1 MKKYFVTSAL
11 PYANGDLHLGHLVE
25 YIQTDIWVRFNRLIG
40 NEVVYIC
47 ADDAHGTPIMLKAES
62 EKISPEELIE
72 KTLDRHKNDFD
83 CFFIKFDNFY
93 TTHSKENEQLATSI
107 YMKLVNENL
116 IEKKTIHQFFDD
128 EKLMFLPDRY
138 ITGSCPKCKSSD
150 QYGDSCDKCG
160 ATYSPTDLLNPK
172 SVLSGKTPIKKKT
185 DHFFFKLSDKKCTK
199 FLNKWIYENN
209 RLQEEARNKIKEWLS
224 TDINNSS
231 LIDWDISRDA
241 PYFGF
246 KIPDQTDKY
255 FYVWLDAPIGYLAS
269 TKNWA
274 ENNNISMKD
283 LWDQSSDYE
292 IHHFIG
298 KDIAYFHALFWPA
311 LLKSSNI
318 RLPESINVHGFLTI
332 DGEKMSK
339 SNGTFINA
347 DDFAEKYDGE
357 LLRYYFAD
365 KFNNTIDD
373 LDFNE
378 DEFIQKI
385 NSDIV
390 GKYLNIA
397 SRVSKFIEKNDCNLS
412 VNLDENFINKNSAR
426 INEVIEHYENLNL
439 SKSVKVI
446 MKIADEVNKYIN
458 ENEPWKSSEEK
469 AVEVSTTAINCFRV
483 ISILL
488 SPVLPTI
495 TSRALAVFNE
505 GSNNSFNNI
514 GDYLVDTKI
523 NPYKPLLKR
532 LEKAKI
538 NEEIEMENSNLIN
551 IKDFAKVELRVAKI
565 VKAEGIEEA
574 DKLIKLHL
582 DVGNLGERTVFA
594 GIKSA
599 YSPENLNGRHV
610 VLVANLEPRKMKFG
624 VSEGMV
630 LASSDDEGSIYLV
643 SPDEGAKPG
652 QLVK

>member
-1 MKKYFVTSAL
+1 MKSRKILVTSAL
-11 PYANGDLHLGHLVE
+11 PYANGSIHIGHVLESV
-25 YIQTDIWVRFNRLIG
+25 ITDIWVRYQNING
-40 NEVVYIC
+40 NECLYFC
-47 ADDAHGTPIMLKAES
+47 ADDTHGTPVMLKAKELG
-62 EKISPEELIE
+62 IDPEELIKRTRE
-72 KTLDRHKNDFD
+72 EH
-83 CFFIKFDNFY
+83 IKSYSRFNINFDNFY
-93 TTHSKENEQLATSI
+93 TTHSDENKKYAEDIYQKCKEG
-107 YMKLVNENL
+107 NL
-116 IEKKTIHQFFDD
+116 IFKKEIEQFYDS
-128 EKLMFLPDRY
+128 EEGLFLSDRF
-138 ITGSCPKCKSSD
+138 IKGTCPKCGAED
-150 QYGDSCDKCG
+150 QYGDGCSVCG
-160 ATYSPTDLLNPK
+160 TTYTPDDLLNPV
-172 SVLSGKTPIKKKT
+172 SSLSNSELTKKRTEHVFFDLPQMKDFLENYLKDLTLQDPIKN
-185 DHFFFKLSDKKCTK
+185 KL
-199 FLNKWIYENN
+199 NEWIDDG
-209 RLQEEARNKIKEWLS
+209 LKP
-224 TDINNSS
+224 
-231 LIDWDISRDA
+231 WDISRDK

-246 KIPDQTDKY
+246 EIPGEKDKY

-269 TKNWA
+269 AKNWA
-274 ENNNISMKD
+274 ENNNMDMKD
-283 LWDQSSDYE
+283 LWGESSDYE

-347 DDFAEKYDGE
+347 DDFAENYDGE

-365 KFNNTIDD
+365 KFNNSIDD

-397 SRVSKFIEKNDCNLS
+397 SRVSKFIEKNGNSLS
-412 VNLDENFINKNSAR
+412 ANLDEDFIEKNLSM
-426 INEVIEHYENLNL
+426 IDEVIEHYENLNL
-439 SKSVKVI
+439 SKSVKII
-446 MKIADEVNKYIN
+446 MKMADEVNKYIN

-469 AVEVSTTAINCFRV
+469 AVEVSSTAINCFRV

-488 SPVLPTI
+488 NPVLPTI
-495 TSRALAVFNE
+495 TSKALEVFND
-505 GSNNSFNNI
+505 SATNDFNNI
-514 GDYLVDTKI
+514 KDYLVDTKI

-538 NEEIEMENSNLIN
+538 NEEIEMEDSNLIN

-582 DVGNLGERTVFA
+582 DVGDLGERTVFA

-599 YSPENLNGRHV
+599 YDPESLNGRHV

-630 LASSDDEGSIYLV
+630 LASSNDEGSIYLI

>member
-1 MKKYFVTSAL
+1 MKSRKILVTSAL
-11 PYANGDLHLGHLVE
+11 PYANGSIHIGHVLESV
-25 YIQTDIWVRFNRLIG
+25 ITDIWVRYQNING
-40 NEVVYIC
+40 NECLYFC
-47 ADDAHGTPIMLKAES
+47 ADDTHGTPVMLKAKELG
-62 EKISPEELIE
+62 IDPEELIKRTRE
-72 KTLDRHKNDFD
+72 EH
-83 CFFIKFDNFY
+83 IKSYSRFNINFDNFY
-93 TTHSKENEQLATSI
+93 TTHSDENKKYAEEIYQKCKEG
-107 YMKLVNENL
+107 NL
-116 IEKKTIHQFFDD
+116 IFKKEIEQFYDS
-128 EKLMFLPDRY
+128 EEGLFLSDRF
-138 ITGSCPKCKSSD
+138 IKGTCPKCGAED
-150 QYGDSCDKCG
+150 QYGDGCSVCG
-160 ATYSPTDLLNPK
+160 TTYTPDDLLNPV
-172 SVLSGKTPIKKKT
+172 SSLSNSELTKKRTEHVFFDLPQMKDFLENYLKDLTLQDPIKN
-185 DHFFFKLSDKKCTK
+185 KL
-199 FLNKWIYENN
+199 NEWIEDG
-209 RLQEEARNKIKEWLS
+209 LKP
-224 TDINNSS
+224 
-231 LIDWDISRDA
+231 WDISRDK

-246 KIPDQTDKY
+246 EIPGEKDKY

-269 TKNWA
+269 AKNWA
-274 ENNNISMKD
+274 ENNNMDMKD
-283 LWDQSSDYE
+283 LWGESSDYE

-347 DDFAEKYDGE
+347 DDFAENYDGE

-365 KFNNTIDD
+365 KFNNSIDD

-397 SRVSKFIEKNDCNLS
+397 SRVSKFIEKNGNNLS
-412 VNLDENFINKNSAR
+412 ANLDEDFIEKNLSM
-426 INEVIEHYENLNL
+426 IDEVIEHYENLNL
-439 SKSVKVI
+439 SKSVKII
-446 MKIADEVNKYIN
+446 MKMADEVNKYIN

-469 AVEVSTTAINCFRV
+469 AVEVSSTAINCFRV

-488 SPVLPTI
+488 NPVLPTI
-495 TSRALAVFNE
+495 TSKALEVFND
-505 GSNNSFNNI
+505 SATNDFNNI
-514 GDYLVDTKI
+514 KDYLVDTKI

-538 NEEIEMENSNLIN
+538 NEEIEMEDSNLIN

-582 DVGNLGERTVFA
+582 DVGDLGERTVFA

-599 YSPENLNGRHV
+599 YDPESLNGRHV

-630 LASSDDEGSIYLV
+630 LASSNDEGSIYLI

>member
-1 MKKYFVTSAL
+1 MKSRKILVTSAL
-11 PYANGDLHLGHLVE
+11 PYANGSIHIGHVLESV
-25 YIQTDIWVRFNRLIG
+25 ITDIWVRYQNING
-40 NEVVYIC
+40 NECLYFC
-47 ADDAHGTPIMLKAES
+47 ADDTHGTPVMLKAKELG
-62 EKISPEELIE
+62 IDPEELIKRTRE
-72 KTLDRHKNDFD
+72 EH
-83 CFFIKFDNFY
+83 IKSYSRFNINFDNFY
-93 TTHSKENEQLATSI
+93 TTHSDENKKYAEDIYEKCKEG
-107 YMKLVNENL
+107 NL
-116 IEKKTIHQFFDD
+116 IFKKEIEQFYDS
-128 EKLMFLPDRY
+128 EEGLFLSDRF
-138 ITGSCPKCKSSD
+138 IKGTCPKCGAED
-150 QYGDSCDKCG
+150 QYGDGCSVCG
-160 ATYSPTDLLNPK
+160 TTYTPDDLLNPV
-172 SVLSGKTPIKKKT
+172 SSLSNSELTKKRTEHVFFDLPQMKDFLENYLKDLTLQDPIKN
-185 DHFFFKLSDKKCTK
+185 KL
-199 FLNKWIYENN
+199 NEWIEDG
-209 RLQEEARNKIKEWLS
+209 LKP
-224 TDINNSS
+224 
-231 LIDWDISRDA
+231 WDISRDK

-246 KIPDQTDKY
+246 EIPGEKDKY

-269 TKNWA
+269 AKNWA
-274 ENNNISMKD
+274 ENNNMDMKD
-283 LWDQSSDYE
+283 LWGESSDYE

-347 DDFAEKYDGE
+347 DDFAENYDGE

-365 KFNNTIDD
+365 KFNNSIDD

-397 SRVSKFIEKNDCNLS
+397 SRVSKFIEKNGNNLS
-412 VNLDENFINKNSAR
+412 ANLDVNFIEKNLSM
-426 INEVIEHYENLNL
+426 IDEVIEHYENLNL
-439 SKSVKVI
+439 SKSVKII
-446 MKIADEVNKYIN
+446 MKMADEVNKYIN

-469 AVEVSTTAINCFRV
+469 AVEVSSTAINCFRV

-488 SPVLPTI
+488 NPVLPTI
-495 TSRALAVFNE
+495 TSKALEVFND
-505 GSNNSFNNI
+505 SATNDFNNI
-514 GDYLVDTKI
+514 KDYLVDTKI

-538 NEEIEMENSNLIN
+538 NEEIEMEDSNLIN

-582 DVGNLGERTVFA
+582 DVGDLGERTVFA

-599 YSPENLNGRHV
+599 YDPESLNGRHV

-630 LASSDDEGSIYLV
+630 LASSNDEGSIYLI

>member
-1 MKKYFVTSAL
+1 MKSRKILVTSAL
-11 PYANGDLHLGHLVE
+11 PYANGSIHIGHVLESV
-25 YIQTDIWVRFNRLIG
+25 ITDIWVRYQNLNG
-40 NEVVYIC
+40 NECLYFC
-47 ADDAHGTPIMLKAES
+47 ADDTHGTPVMLKAKELGIES
-62 EKISPEELIE
+62 EELIKRTRE
-72 KTLDRHKNDFD
+72 EHINSYSKFN
-83 CFFIKFDNFY
+83 INFDNFY
-93 TTHSKENEQLATSI
+93 TTHSDENKKYAEDIYQKCKEG
-107 YMKLVNENL
+107 NL
-116 IEKKTIHQFFDD
+116 IFKKEIEQFYDS
-128 EKLMFLPDRY
+128 EEGLFLSDRF
-138 ITGSCPKCKSSD
+138 IKGTCPKCAAED
-150 QYGDSCDKCG
+150 QYGDGCSVCG
-160 ATYSPTDLLNPK
+160 TTYSPDDLVNPV
-172 SVLSGKTPIKKKT
+172 SSLSNSELTKKKT
-185 DHFFFKLSDKKCTK
+185 EHVFFDLPQMKEFLENYLKDLTLQDPIKNKL
-199 FLNKWIYENN
+199 NEWIEDG
-209 RLQEEARNKIKEWLS
+209 LKP
-224 TDINNSS
+224 
-231 LIDWDISRDA
+231 WDISRDK

-246 KIPDQTDKY
+246 EIPGEKDKY

-269 TKNWA
+269 AKNWA
-274 ENNNISMKD
+274 ENNNIDMKD
-283 LWDQSSDYE
+283 LWDENSDYE

-347 DDFAEKYDGE
+347 DDFAENYDGE

-365 KFNNTIDD
+365 KFNNSIDD

-397 SRVSKFIEKNDCNLS
+397 SRVSKFIEKNGNNLS
-412 VNLDENFINKNSAR
+412 ASLDEHFIKKNLAK
-426 INEVIEHYENLNL
+426 IDEVIEHYENLNL
-439 SKSVKVI
+439 SKSVKII
-446 MKIADEVNKYIN
+446 MKMADEVNKYIN

-469 AVEVSTTAINCFRV
+469 AVEVSSTAINCFRV
-483 ISILL
+483 ISLL
-488 SPVLPTI
+488 LNPVLPTI
-495 TSRALAVFNE
+495 TSKALEIFNE
-505 GSNNSFNNI
+505 SSKDDFNNI
-514 GDYLVDTKI
+514 RDYLVDTKI

-538 NEEIEMENSNLIN
+538 NEEIEMEDSNLIN

-582 DVGNLGERTVFA
+582 DVGDLGERTVFA

-599 YSPENLNGRHV
+599 YDPENLNGRHV

-630 LASSDDEGSIYLV
+630 LASSDDEGSIYLI

>member
-1 MKKYFVTSAL
+1 MKSRKILVTSAL
-11 PYANGDLHLGHLVE
+11 PYANGSIHIGHVLESV
-25 YIQTDIWVRFNRLIG
+25 ITDIWVRYQNLNG
-40 NEVVYIC
+40 NECFYFC
-47 ADDAHGTPIMLKAES
+47 ADDTHGTPVMLKAKELG
-62 EKISPEELIE
+62 IDPEELIKRTRE
-72 KTLDRHKNDFD
+72 EH
-83 CFFIKFDNFY
+83 IKSYSRFNINFDNFY
-93 TTHSKENEQLATSI
+93 TTHSDENKKYAEDIYQKCKEG
-107 YMKLVNENL
+107 NL
-116 IEKKTIHQFFDD
+116 IFKKEIEQFYDSD
-128 EKLMFLPDRY
+128 EGLFLSDRF
-138 ITGSCPKCKSSD
+138 IKGTCPKCGSED
-150 QYGDSCDKCG
+150 QYGDGCSVCG
-160 ATYSPTDLLNPK
+160 TTYTPDDLLNPV
-172 SVLSGKTPIKKKT
+172 SSLSNSELTKKKT
-185 DHFFFKLSDKKCTK
+185 EHVFFDLPKMKNFLENYLKDLTLQDPIKNKL
-199 FLNKWIYENN
+199 NEWIEDG
-209 RLQEEARNKIKEWLS
+209 LKP
-224 TDINNSS
+224 
-231 LIDWDISRDA
+231 WDISRDK

-246 KIPDQTDKY
+246 EIPGEKDKY

-269 TKNWA
+269 AKNWA
-274 ENNNISMKD
+274 ENNDMDMKD
-283 LWDQSSDYE
+283 LWGESSDYE

-332 DGEKMSK
+332 DGKKMSK

-347 DDFAEKYDGE
+347 DDFAENYDGE

-365 KFNNTIDD
+365 KFNNSIDD

-397 SRVSKFIEKNDCNLS
+397 SRVSKFIEKNDNNLS
-412 VNLDENFINKNSAR
+412 VNLDEDFIEKNLSM
-426 INEVIEHYENLNL
+426 IDEVIEHYEDLNL
-439 SKSVKVI
+439 SKSIKII
-446 MKIADEVNKYIN
+446 MKMADEVNKYIN

-469 AVEVSTTAINCFRV
+469 AVEVSSTAINCFRV

-488 SPVLPTI
+488 NPVLPTI
-495 TSRALAVFNE
+495 TSKALEVFND
-505 GSNNSFNNI
+505 SSTNDFNNI
-514 GDYLVDTKI
+514 KDYLVDTKI

-565 VKAEGIEEA
+565 VKAESIEEA

-582 DVGNLGERTVFA
+582 DVGDLGERTVFA

-599 YSPENLNGRHV
+599 YDAESLNGRHV

-630 LASSDDEGSIYLV
+630 LASSNDEGSIYLI

>member
-1 MKKYFVTSAL
+1 MKSRKILVTSAL
-11 PYANGDLHLGHLVE
+11 PYANGSIHIGHVLESV
-25 YIQTDIWVRFNRLIG
+25 ITDIWVRYQNING
-40 NEVVYIC
+40 NECLYFC
-47 ADDAHGTPIMLKAES
+47 ADDTHGTPVMLKAKELG
-62 EKISPEELIE
+62 IDPEELIKRTRE
-72 KTLDRHKNDFD
+72 EH
-83 CFFIKFDNFY
+83 IKSYSRFNINFDNFY
-93 TTHSKENEQLATSI
+93 TTHSDENKKYAEDIYQKCKEG
-107 YMKLVNENL
+107 NL
-116 IEKKTIHQFFDD
+116 IFKKEIEQFYDS
-128 EKLMFLPDRY
+128 EEGLFLSDRF
-138 ITGSCPKCKSSD
+138 IKGTCPKCGAED
-150 QYGDSCDKCG
+150 QYGDGCSVCG
-160 ATYSPTDLLNPK
+160 TTYSPDDLRNPV
-172 SVLSGKTPIKKKT
+172 SSLSNSELTKKRTEHVFFDLPQMKDFLENYLKDLTLQDPIKN
-185 DHFFFKLSDKKCTK
+185 KL
-199 FLNKWIYENN
+199 NEWIEDG
-209 RLQEEARNKIKEWLS
+209 LKP
-224 TDINNSS
+224 
-231 LIDWDISRDA
+231 WDISRDK

-246 KIPDQTDKY
+246 EIPGEKDKY

-269 TKNWA
+269 AKNWA
-274 ENNNISMKD
+274 ENNNMDMKD
-283 LWDQSSDYE
+283 LWGESSDYE

-347 DDFAEKYDGE
+347 DDFAENYDGE

-365 KFNNTIDD
+365 KFNNSIDD

-397 SRVSKFIEKNDCNLS
+397 SRVSKFIEKNGNSLS
-412 VNLDENFINKNSAR
+412 ANLDEDFIEKNLSM
-426 INEVIEHYENLNL
+426 IDEVIEHYENLNL
-439 SKSVKVI
+439 SKSVKII
-446 MKIADEVNKYIN
+446 MKMADEVNKYIN

-469 AVEVSTTAINCFRV
+469 AVEVSSTAINCFRV

-488 SPVLPTI
+488 NPVLPTI
-495 TSRALAVFNE
+495 TSKALEVFND
-505 GSNNSFNNI
+505 SATNDFNNI
-514 GDYLVDTKI
+514 KDYLVDTKI

-538 NEEIEMENSNLIN
+538 NEEIEMEDSNLIN

-582 DVGNLGERTVFA
+582 DVGDLGERTVFA

-599 YSPENLNGRHV
+599 YDPESLNGRHV

-630 LASSDDEGSIYLV
+630 LASSNDEGSIYLI

>member
-1 MKKYFVTSAL
+1 MKSRKILVTSAL
-11 PYANGDLHLGHLVE
+11 PYANGSIHIGHVLESV
-25 YIQTDIWVRFNRLIG
+25 ITDIWVRYQNLNG
-40 NEVVYIC
+40 NECLYFC
-47 ADDAHGTPIMLKAES
+47 ADDTHGTPVMLKAKELGI
-62 EKISPEELIE
+62 EADELIKRTRE
-72 KTLDRHKNDFD
+72 EH
-83 CFFIKFDNFY
+83 IKSYSKFNINFDNFY
-93 TTHSKENEQLATSI
+93 TTHSAENKKYAEDIYQKCKEG
-107 YMKLVNENL
+107 NL
-116 IEKKTIHQFFDD
+116 IFKKEIEQFYDS
-128 EKLMFLPDRY
+128 EEGLFLSDRF
-138 ITGSCPKCKSSD
+138 IKGTCPKCGAED
-150 QYGDSCDKCG
+150 QYGDGCSVCG
-160 ATYSPTDLLNPK
+160 TTHTPDDLLNPV
-172 SVLSGKTPIKKKT
+172 SSLSNSELTKKKT
-185 DHFFFKLSDKKCTK
+185 EHVFFDLPQMKDFLENYLKDLTLQDPIKNKLYE
-199 FLNKWIYENN
+199 WIEDG
-209 RLQEEARNKIKEWLS
+209 LKP
-224 TDINNSS
+224 
-231 LIDWDISRDA
+231 WDISRDK

-246 KIPDQTDKY
+246 EIPGEKDKY

-269 TKNWA
+269 AKNWA
-274 ENNNISMKD
+274 ENNSMDMKD
-283 LWDQSSDYE
+283 LWDESSDYE

-397 SRVSKFIEKNDCNLS
+397 SRVSKFIENNGNNLS
-412 VNLDENFINKNSAR
+412 EKLDKDFIEKNLAKID
-426 INEVIEHYENLNL
+426 EVIEHYENLNL
-439 SKSVKVI
+439 SKSVKII
-446 MKIADEVNKYIN
+446 MKMADEVNKYIN
-458 ENEPWKSSEEK
+458 DNEPWKSSKEK
-469 AVEVSTTAINCFRV
+469 AVEVSSTAINCFRV

-488 SPVLPTI
+488 NPVLPTI
-495 TSRALAVFNE
+495 TSKALEIFND
-505 GSNNSFNNI
+505 SSANDFNNI
-514 GDYLVDTKI
+514 QGYLVDTKI
-523 NPYKPLLKR
+523 NAYKPLLKR

-538 NEEIEMENSNLIN
+538 SEEIEMEDSNLIN

-565 VKAEGIEEA
+565 VKAEGIEDA

-582 DVGNLGERTVFA
+582 DVGDLGERTVFA

-599 YSPENLNGRHV
+599 YDPENLNGRYV

-630 LASSDDEGSIYLV
+630 LASSNDEGSIYLI
-643 SPDEGAKPG
+643 SPDKGAQPG

>member
-1 MKKYFVTSAL
+1 MKSRKILVTSAL
-11 PYANGDLHLGHLVE
+11 PYANGSIHIGHVLESV
-25 YIQTDIWVRFNRLIG
+25 ITDIWVRYQNING
-40 NEVVYIC
+40 NECLYFC
-47 ADDAHGTPIMLKAES
+47 ADDTHGTPVMLKAKELG
-62 EKISPEELIE
+62 IDPEELIKRTRE
-72 KTLDRHKNDFD
+72 EH
-83 CFFIKFDNFY
+83 IKSYSRFNINFDNFY
-93 TTHSKENEQLATSI
+93 TTHSDENKKYAEEIYEKCKEG
-107 YMKLVNENL
+107 NL
-116 IEKKTIHQFFDD
+116 IFKKEIEQFYDS
-128 EKLMFLPDRY
+128 EEGLFLSDRF
-138 ITGSCPKCKSSD
+138 IKGTCPKCGAED
-150 QYGDSCDKCG
+150 QYGDGCSVCG
-160 ATYSPTDLLNPK
+160 TTYTPDDLLNPV
-172 SVLSGKTPIKKKT
+172 SSLSNSELTKKRTEHVFFDLPQMKDFLENYLKDLTLQDPIKN
-185 DHFFFKLSDKKCTK
+185 KL
-199 FLNKWIYENN
+199 NEWIEDG
-209 RLQEEARNKIKEWLS
+209 LKP
-224 TDINNSS
+224 
-231 LIDWDISRDA
+231 WDISRDK

-246 KIPDQTDKY
+246 EIPGEKDKY

-269 TKNWA
+269 AKNWA
-274 ENNNISMKD
+274 ENNNMDMKD
-283 LWDQSSDYE
+283 LWGESSDYE

-347 DDFAEKYDGE
+347 DDFAENYDGE

-365 KFNNTIDD
+365 KFNNSIDD

-397 SRVSKFIEKNDCNLS
+397 SRVSKFIEKNGNNLS
-412 VNLDENFINKNSAR
+412 ANLDVDFIEKNLSM
-426 INEVIEHYENLNL
+426 IDEVIEHYENLNL
-439 SKSVKVI
+439 SKSVKII
-446 MKIADEVNKYIN
+446 MKMADEVNKYIN

-469 AVEVSTTAINCFRV
+469 AVEVSSTAINCFRV

-488 SPVLPTI
+488 NPVLPTI
-495 TSRALAVFNE
+495 TSKALEVFND
-505 GSNNSFNNI
+505 SATNDFNNI
-514 GDYLVDTKI
+514 KDYLVDTKI

-538 NEEIEMENSNLIN
+538 NEEIEMEDSNLIN
-551 IKDFAKVELRVAKI
+551 IKDFAKVELRIAKI

-582 DVGNLGERTVFA
+582 DVGDLGERTVFA

-599 YSPENLNGRHV
+599 YDPESLNGRHV

-630 LASSDDEGSIYLV
+630 LASSNDEGSIYLI

>member
-1 MKKYFVTSAL
+1 MKSRKILVTSAL
-11 PYANGDLHLGHLVE
+11 PYANGSIHIGHVLESV
-25 YIQTDIWVRFNRLIG
+25 ITDIWVRYKNING
-40 NEVVYIC
+40 NECLYFC
-47 ADDAHGTPIMLKAES
+47 ADDTHGTPVMLKAKELG
-62 EKISPEELIE
+62 IDPEELIKRTRE
-72 KTLDRHKNDFD
+72 EH
-83 CFFIKFDNFY
+83 IKSYSRFNIDFDNFY
-93 TTHSKENEQLATSI
+93 TTHSDENKKYAEDIYQKCKEG
-107 YMKLVNENL
+107 NL
-116 IEKKTIHQFFDD
+116 IFKKEIEQFYDS
-128 EKLMFLPDRY
+128 EEGLFLSDRF
-138 ITGSCPKCKSSD
+138 IKGTCPKCSAED
-150 QYGDSCDKCG
+150 QYGDGCSVCG
-160 ATYSPTDLLNPK
+160 TTYTPDDLLSPV
-172 SVLSGKTPIKKKT
+172 SSLSNSELTKKKT
-185 DHFFFKLSDKKCTK
+185 EHVFFDLPQMKDFLENYLKDLTLQDPIKNKL
-199 FLNKWIYENN
+199 NEWIEDG
-209 RLQEEARNKIKEWLS
+209 LKP
-224 TDINNSS
+224 
-231 LIDWDISRDA
+231 WDISRDK

-246 KIPDQTDKY
+246 EIPGEKDKY

-269 TKNWA
+269 AKNWA
-274 ENNNISMKD
+274 ENNNMDMKD
-283 LWDQSSDYE
+283 LWGESSDYE

-347 DDFAEKYDGE
+347 DDFAENYDGE

-365 KFNNTIDD
+365 KFNNSIDD

-397 SRVSKFIEKNDCNLS
+397 SRVSKFIEKNGNNLS
-412 VNLDENFINKNSAR
+412 ANLDVDFIEKNLSM
-426 INEVIEHYENLNL
+426 IDEVIEHYENLNL
-439 SKSVKVI
+439 SKSVKII
-446 MKIADEVNKYIN
+446 MKMADEVNKYIN

-469 AVEVSTTAINCFRV
+469 ATKVSSTAINCFRV

-488 SPVLPTI
+488 NPVLPTI
-495 TSRALAVFNE
+495 TSKALEVFND
-505 GSNNSFNNI
+505 SATNDFINI
-514 GDYLVDTKI
+514 KDYLVNTKI
-523 NPYKPLLKR
+523 NSYKPLLKR

-538 NEEIEMENSNLIN
+538 NEEIEMEDSNLIN

-582 DVGNLGERTVFA
+582 DVGDLGERTVFA

-599 YSPENLNGRHV
+599 YDPESLNGRHV

-630 LASSDDEGSIYLV
+630 LASSNDEGSIYLI
-643 SPDEGAKPG
+643 SPDDGAKPG

>member
-1 MKKYFVTSAL
+1 MKSRKILVTSAL
-11 PYANGDLHLGHLVE
+11 PYANGSIHIGHVLESV
-25 YIQTDIWVRFNRLIG
+25 ITDIWVRYQNING
-40 NEVVYIC
+40 NECLYFC
-47 ADDAHGTPIMLKAES
+47 ADDTHGTPVMLKAKELG
-62 EKISPEELIE
+62 IDPEELIKRTRE
-72 KTLDRHKNDFD
+72 EH
-83 CFFIKFDNFY
+83 IKSYSRFNINFDNFY
-93 TTHSKENEQLATSI
+93 TTHS
-107 YMKLVNENL
+107 NENKKYAEDIYQKCKEGNL
-116 IEKKTIHQFFDD
+116 IFKKEIEQFYDS
-128 EKLMFLPDRY
+128 EEGLFLSDRF
-138 ITGSCPKCKSSD
+138 IKGTCPKCGAED
-150 QYGDSCDKCG
+150 QYGDGCSVCG
-160 ATYSPTDLLNPK
+160 TTYTPDDLLNPV
-172 SVLSGKTPIKKKT
+172 SSLSNSELTKKRTEHVFFDLPQMKDFLENYLKNLTLQDPIKN
-185 DHFFFKLSDKKCTK
+185 KL
-199 FLNKWIYENN
+199 NEWIEDG
-209 RLQEEARNKIKEWLS
+209 LKP
-224 TDINNSS
+224 
-231 LIDWDISRDA
+231 WDISRDK

-246 KIPDQTDKY
+246 EIPGEKDKY

-269 TKNWA
+269 AKNWA
-274 ENNNISMKD
+274 ENNSMDMND
-283 LWDQSSDYE
+283 LWGESSDYE

-347 DDFAEKYDGE
+347 DDFAENYDGE

-365 KFNNTIDD
+365 KFNNSIDD

-397 SRVSKFIEKNDCNLS
+397 SRVSKFIEKNGNNLS
-412 VNLDENFINKNSAR
+412 ANLDVDFIEKNLSM
-426 INEVIEHYENLNL
+426 IDEVIEHYENLNL
-439 SKSVKVI
+439 SKSVKII
-446 MKIADEVNKYIN
+446 MKMADEVNKYIN

-469 AVEVSTTAINCFRV
+469 AVEVSSTAINCFRV

-488 SPVLPTI
+488 NPVLPTI
-495 TSRALAVFNE
+495 TSKALEVFND
-505 GSNNSFNNI
+505 SATNDFNNI
-514 GDYLVDTKI
+514 KDYLVNTKI

-538 NEEIEMENSNLIN
+538 NEEIEMEDSNLIN

-582 DVGNLGERTVFA
+582 DVGDLGERTVFA

-599 YSPENLNGRHV
+599 YDPESLNGRHV

-630 LASSDDEGSIYLV
+630 LASSNDEGSIYLI

>member
-1 MKKYFVTSAL
+1 MKSRKILVTSAL
-11 PYANGDLHLGHLVE
+11 PYANGSIHIGHVLESV
-25 YIQTDIWVRFNRLIG
+25 ITDIWVRYQNING
-40 NEVVYIC
+40 NECLYFC
-47 ADDAHGTPIMLKAES
+47 ADDTHGTPVMLKAKELG
-62 EKISPEELIE
+62 IDPEELIKRTRE
-72 KTLDRHKNDFD
+72 EH
-83 CFFIKFDNFY
+83 IKSYSRFNINFDNFY
-93 TTHSKENEQLATSI
+93 TTHSDENKKYAEDIYQKCKEG
-107 YMKLVNENL
+107 NL
-116 IEKKTIHQFFDD
+116 IFKKEIEQFYDS
-128 EKLMFLPDRY
+128 EEGLFLSDRF
-138 ITGSCPKCKSSD
+138 IKGTCPKCGAED
-150 QYGDSCDKCG
+150 QYGDGCSVCG
-160 ATYSPTDLLNPK
+160 MTYTPDDLLNPV
-172 SVLSGKTPIKKKT
+172 SSLSNSELTKKRTEHVFFDLPQMKDFLENYLKDLTLQDPIKN
-185 DHFFFKLSDKKCTK
+185 KL
-199 FLNKWIYENN
+199 NEWIEDG
-209 RLQEEARNKIKEWLS
+209 LKP
-224 TDINNSS
+224 
-231 LIDWDISRDA
+231 WDISRDK

-246 KIPDQTDKY
+246 EIPGEKDKY

-269 TKNWA
+269 AKNWA
-274 ENNNISMKD
+274 ENNNMDMKD
-283 LWDQSSDYE
+283 LWGESSDYE

-347 DDFAEKYDGE
+347 DDFAENYDGE

-365 KFNNTIDD
+365 KFNNSIDD

-397 SRVSKFIEKNDCNLS
+397 SRVSKFIEKNGNNLS
-412 VNLDENFINKNSAR
+412 ANLDVDFIEKNLSM
-426 INEVIEHYENLNL
+426 IDEVIEHYENLNL
-439 SKSVKVI
+439 SKSVKII
-446 MKIADEVNKYIN
+446 MKMADEVNKYIN

-469 AVEVSTTAINCFRV
+469 AVEVSSTAINCFRV

-488 SPVLPTI
+488 NPVLPTI
-495 TSRALAVFNE
+495 TSKALEVFND
-505 GSNNSFNNI
+505 SATNDFNNI
-514 GDYLVDTKI
+514 KDYLVDTKI

-538 NEEIEMENSNLIN
+538 NEEIEMEDSNLIN

-582 DVGNLGERTVFA
+582 DVGDLGERTVFA

-599 YSPENLNGRHV
+599 YDPESLNGRHV

-630 LASSDDEGSIYLV
+630 LASSNDEGSIYLI

>member
-1 MKKYFVTSAL
+1 MKSRKILVTSAL
-11 PYANGDLHLGHLVE
+11 PYANGSIHIGHVLESV
-25 YIQTDIWVRFNRLIG
+25 ITDIWVRYQNING
-40 NEVVYIC
+40 NECLYFC
-47 ADDAHGTPIMLKAES
+47 ADDTHGTPVMLKAKELG
-62 EKISPEELIE
+62 IDPEELIKRTRE
-72 KTLDRHKNDFD
+72 EH
-83 CFFIKFDNFY
+83 IKSYSRFNINFDNFY
-93 TTHSKENEQLATSI
+93 TTHSDENKKYAEDIYQKCKEG
-107 YMKLVNENL
+107 NL
-116 IEKKTIHQFFDD
+116 IFKKEIEQFYDS
-128 EKLMFLPDRY
+128 EEGLFLSDRF
-138 ITGSCPKCKSSD
+138 IKGTCPKCGAED
-150 QYGDSCDKCG
+150 QYGDGCSVCG
-160 ATYSPTDLLNPK
+160 TTYTPDDLLNPV
-172 SVLSGKTPIKKKT
+172 SSLSNSELTKKRTEHVFFDLPQMKDFLENYLKDLTLQDPIKN
-185 DHFFFKLSDKKCTK
+185 KL
-199 FLNKWIYENN
+199 NEWIEDG
-209 RLQEEARNKIKEWLS
+209 LKP
-224 TDINNSS
+224 
-231 LIDWDISRDA
+231 WDISRDK

-246 KIPDQTDKY
+246 EIPGEKDKY

-269 TKNWA
+269 AKNWA
-274 ENNNISMKD
+274 ENNNMDMKD
-283 LWDQSSDYE
+283 LWGESSDYE

-347 DDFAEKYDGE
+347 DDFAENYDGE

-365 KFNNTIDD
+365 KFNNSIDD

-397 SRVSKFIEKNDCNLS
+397 SRVSKFIEKNGNNLS
-412 VNLDENFINKNSAR
+412 ANLDVDFIEKNLSM
-426 INEVIEHYENLNL
+426 IDEVIEHYENLNL
-439 SKSVKVI
+439 SKSVKII
-446 MKIADEVNKYIN
+446 MKMADEVNKYIN

-469 AVEVSTTAINCFRV
+469 AVEVSSTAINCFRV

-488 SPVLPTI
+488 NPVLPTI
-495 TSRALAVFNE
+495 TSKALKVFNDSATNDFE
-505 GSNNSFNNI
+505 NMN
-514 GDYLVDTKI
+514 DYLVDTKI

-538 NEEIEMENSNLIN
+538 NEEIEMEDSNLIN
-551 IKDFAKVELRVAKI
+551 IKDFAKVELRIAKI
-565 VKAEGIEEA
+565 VKAEAIEEA

-582 DVGNLGERTVFA
+582 DVGDLGERTVFA

-599 YSPENLNGRHV
+599 YDPESLNGRHV

-630 LASSDDEGSIYLV
+630 LASSNDEGSIYLI

>member
-1 MKKYFVTSAL
+1 MKSRKILVTSAL
-11 PYANGDLHLGHLVE
+11 PYANGSIHIGHVLESV
-25 YIQTDIWVRFNRLIG
+25 ITDIWVRYQNING
-40 NEVVYIC
+40 NECLYFC
-47 ADDAHGTPIMLKAES
+47 ADDTHGTPVMLKAKELG
-62 EKISPEELIE
+62 IDPEELIKRTRE
-72 KTLDRHKNDFD
+72 EH
-83 CFFIKFDNFY
+83 IKSYSRFNINFDNFY
-93 TTHSKENEQLATSI
+93 TTHSDENKKYAEDIYQKCKEG
-107 YMKLVNENL
+107 NL
-116 IEKKTIHQFFDD
+116 IFKKEIEQFYDS
-128 EKLMFLPDRY
+128 EEGLFLSDRF
-138 ITGSCPKCKSSD
+138 IKGTCPKCGAED
-150 QYGDSCDKCG
+150 QYGDGCSVCG
-160 ATYSPTDLLNPK
+160 TTYTPDDLLNPV
-172 SVLSGKTPIKKKT
+172 SSLSNSELTKKKT
-185 DHFFFKLSDKKCTK
+185 EHIFFDLPQMKDFLENYLKDITLQDPIKNKL
-199 FLNKWIYENN
+199 NEWIEDG
-209 RLQEEARNKIKEWLS
+209 LEP
-224 TDINNSS
+224 
-231 LIDWDISRDA
+231 WDISRDK

-246 KIPDQTDKY
+246 EIPGEKDKY

-269 TKNWA
+269 AKNWA
-274 ENNNISMKD
+274 ENNNMDMKD
-283 LWDQSSDYE
+283 LWGESSDYE

-347 DDFAEKYDGE
+347 DDFAENYDGE

-365 KFNNTIDD
+365 KFNNSIDD

-397 SRVSKFIEKNDCNLS
+397 SRVSKFIEKNGNSLS
-412 VNLDENFINKNSAR
+412 ANLDEDFVEKNLSM
-426 INEVIEHYENLNL
+426 IDEVIEHYEDLNL
-439 SKSVKVI
+439 SKSVKII
-446 MKIADEVNKYIN
+446 MKMADEVNKYIN

-469 AVEVSTTAINCFRV
+469 AVEVSSTAINCFRV

-488 SPVLPTI
+488 NPVLPTI
-495 TSRALAVFNE
+495 TSKALEVFND
-505 GSNNSFNNI
+505 SATNDFNNI
-514 GDYLVDTKI
+514 KDYLVDTKI

-538 NEEIEMENSNLIN
+538 NEEIEMEDSNLIN

-582 DVGNLGERTVFA
+582 DVGDLGERTVFA

-599 YSPENLNGRHV
+599 YDPESLNGRYV

-630 LASSDDEGSIYLV
+630 LASSNDEGSIYLI

>member
-1 MKKYFVTSAL
+1 MKSRKILVTSAL
-11 PYANGDLHLGHLVE
+11 PYANGSIHIGHVLESV
-25 YIQTDIWVRFNRLIG
+25 ITDIWVRYQNING
-40 NEVVYIC
+40 NECLYFC
-47 ADDAHGTPIMLKAES
+47 ADDTHGTPVMLKAKELG
-62 EKISPEELIE
+62 IDPEELIKRTRE
-72 KTLDRHKNDFD
+72 EH
-83 CFFIKFDNFY
+83 IKSYSRFNINFDNFY
-93 TTHSKENEQLATSI
+93 TTHSDENKKYAEDIYQKCKEG
-107 YMKLVNENL
+107 NL
-116 IEKKTIHQFFDD
+116 IFKKEIEQFYDS
-128 EKLMFLPDRY
+128 EEGLFLSDRF
-138 ITGSCPKCKSSD
+138 IKGTCPKCGAED
-150 QYGDSCDKCG
+150 QYGDGCSVCG
-160 ATYSPTDLLNPK
+160 TTYTPDDLLNPV
-172 SVLSGKTPIKKKT
+172 SSLSNSELTKKRTEHVFFDLPQMKDFLENYLKDLTLQDPIKN
-185 DHFFFKLSDKKCTK
+185 KL
-199 FLNKWIYENN
+199 NEWIEDG
-209 RLQEEARNKIKEWLS
+209 LKP
-224 TDINNSS
+224 
-231 LIDWDISRDA
+231 WDISRDK

-246 KIPDQTDKY
+246 EIPGEKDKY

-269 TKNWA
+269 AKNWA
-274 ENNNISMKD
+274 ENNNMDMKD
-283 LWDQSSDYE
+283 LWGESSDYE

-347 DDFAEKYDGE
+347 DDFAENYDGE

-365 KFNNTIDD
+365 KFNNSIDD

-397 SRVSKFIEKNDCNLS
+397 SRVSKFIEKNGNNLS
-412 VNLDENFINKNSAR
+412 ANLDVDFIEKNLSM
-426 INEVIEHYENLNL
+426 IDEVIEHYENLNL
-439 SKSVKVI
+439 SKSVKII
-446 MKIADEVNKYIN
+446 MKMADEVNKYIN

-469 AVEVSTTAINCFRV
+469 AVEVSSTAINCFRV

-488 SPVLPTI
+488 NPVLPTI
-495 TSRALAVFNE
+495 TSKALEVFND
-505 GSNNSFNNI
+505 SARNDFNNI
-514 GDYLVDTKI
+514 KDYLVNTKI

-538 NEEIEMENSNLIN
+538 NEEIEMEDSNLIN

-582 DVGNLGERTVFA
+582 DVGDLGERTVFA

-599 YSPENLNGRHV
+599 YDPESLNGRHV

-630 LASSDDEGSIYLV
+630 LASSNDEGSIYLI

>member
-1 MKKYFVTSAL
+1 MKSRKILVTSAL
-11 PYANGDLHLGHLVE
+11 PYANGSIHIGHVLESV
-25 YIQTDIWVRFNRLIG
+25 ITDIWVRYQNLNG
-40 NEVVYIC
+40 NECLYFC
-47 ADDAHGTPIMLKAES
+47 ADDTHGTPVMLKAKELG
-62 EKISPEELIE
+62 IDPEELIKRTRE
-72 KTLDRHKNDFD
+72 EH
-83 CFFIKFDNFY
+83 IKSYSRFNINFDNFY
-93 TTHSKENEQLATSI
+93 TTHSDENKKYAEDIYQKCKEG
-107 YMKLVNENL
+107 NL
-116 IEKKTIHQFFDD
+116 IFKKEIEQFYDS
-128 EKLMFLPDRY
+128 EEGLFLSDRF
-138 ITGSCPKCKSSD
+138 IKGTCPKCGAED
-150 QYGDSCDKCG
+150 QYGDGCSVCG
-160 ATYSPTDLLNPK
+160 TTYTPDDLLNPV
-172 SVLSGKTPIKKKT
+172 SSLSNSELTKKKT
-185 DHFFFKLSDKKCTK
+185 EHVFFDLPQMKDFLENYLKDLTLQDPIKNKL
-199 FLNKWIYENN
+199 NEWIDDG
-209 RLQEEARNKIKEWLS
+209 LKP
-224 TDINNSS
+224 
-231 LIDWDISRDA
+231 WDISRDK

-246 KIPDQTDKY
+246 EIPGEKDKY

-269 TKNWA
+269 AKNWA
-274 ENNNISMKD
+274 ENNNMDMKD
-283 LWDQSSDYE
+283 LWGESSDYE

-332 DGEKMSK
+332 GGEKMSK

-347 DDFAEKYDGE
+347 DDFAENYDGE

-365 KFNNTIDD
+365 KFNNSIDD

-397 SRVSKFIEKNDCNLS
+397 SRVSKFIEKNGNNLS
-412 VNLDENFINKNSAR
+412 ANLDVDFIEKNLSM
-426 INEVIEHYENLNL
+426 IDEVIEHYENLNL
-439 SKSVKVI
+439 SKSVKII
-446 MKIADEVNKYIN
+446 MKMADEVNKYIN

-469 AVEVSTTAINCFRV
+469 AVEVSSTAINCFRV

-488 SPVLPTI
+488 NPVLPTI
-495 TSRALAVFNE
+495 TSKALEVFND
-505 GSNNSFNNI
+505 SATNDFNNI
-514 GDYLVDTKI
+514 KDYLVDTKI

-538 NEEIEMENSNLIN
+538 NEEIEMEDSNLIN

-582 DVGNLGERTVFA
+582 DVGDLGERTVFA

-599 YSPENLNGRHV
+599 YDPESLNGRHV

-630 LASSDDEGSIYLV
+630 LASSNDEESIYLI

>member
-1 MKKYFVTSAL
+1 MKSRKILVTSAL
-11 PYANGDLHLGHLVE
+11 PYANGSIHIGHVLESV
-25 YIQTDIWVRFNRLIG
+25 ITDIWVRYQNLNG
-40 NEVVYIC
+40 NECLYFC
-47 ADDAHGTPIMLKAES
+47 ADDTHGTPVMLKAKELGIES
-62 EKISPEELIE
+62 EELIKRTRE
-72 KTLDRHKNDFD
+72 EHINSYSKFN
-83 CFFIKFDNFY
+83 INFDNFY
-93 TTHSKENEQLATSI
+93 TTHSDENKKYAEDIYQKCKEG
-107 YMKLVNENL
+107 NL
-116 IEKKTIHQFFDD
+116 IFKKEIEQFYDS
-128 EKLMFLPDRY
+128 EEGLFLSDRF
-138 ITGSCPKCKSSD
+138 IKGTCPKCAAED
-150 QYGDSCDKCG
+150 QYGDGCSVCG
-160 ATYSPTDLLNPK
+160 TTYSPDDLVNPV
-172 SVLSGKTPIKKKT
+172 SSLSNSELTKKKT
-185 DHFFFKLSDKKCTK
+185 EHVFFDLPQMKEFLENYLKDLTLQDPIKNKL
-199 FLNKWIYENN
+199 NEWIEDG
-209 RLQEEARNKIKEWLS
+209 LKP
-224 TDINNSS
+224 
-231 LIDWDISRDA
+231 WDISRDK

-246 KIPDQTDKY
+246 EIPGEKDKY

-269 TKNWA
+269 AKNWA
-274 ENNNISMKD
+274 ENNNIDMKD
-283 LWDQSSDYE
+283 LWDENSDYE

-347 DDFAEKYDGE
+347 DDFAENYDGE

-365 KFNNTIDD
+365 KFNNSIDD

-397 SRVSKFIEKNDCNLS
+397 SRVSKFIEKNGNNLS
-412 VNLDENFINKNSAR
+412 ASLDEHFIKKNLAK
-426 INEVIEHYENLNL
+426 IDEVIEHYENLNL
-439 SKSVKVI
+439 SKSVKII
-446 MKIADEVNKYIN
+446 MKMADEVNKYIN

-469 AVEVSTTAINCFRV
+469 AVEVSSTAINCFRV

-488 SPVLPTI
+488 NPVLPTI
-495 TSRALAVFNE
+495 TSKALEIFNE
-505 GSNNSFNNI
+505 SSKNDFNNI
-514 GDYLVDTKI
+514 KDYLVDTKI

-538 NEEIEMENSNLIN
+538 NEEIEMEDSNLIN

-582 DVGNLGERTVFA
+582 DVGDLGERTVFA

-599 YSPENLNGRHV
+599 YDPENLNGRHV

-630 LASSDDEGSIYLV
+630 LASSDDEGSIYLI

>member
-1 MKKYFVTSAL
+1 MKSRKILVTSAL
-11 PYANGDLHLGHLVE
+11 PYANGSIHIGHVLESV
-25 YIQTDIWVRFNRLIG
+25 ITDIWVRYQNING
-40 NEVVYIC
+40 NECLYFC
-47 ADDAHGTPIMLKAES
+47 ADDTHGTPVMLKAKELG
-62 EKISPEELIE
+62 IDPEELIKRTRE
-72 KTLDRHKNDFD
+72 EH
-83 CFFIKFDNFY
+83 IKSYSRFNINFDNFY
-93 TTHSKENEQLATSI
+93 TTHSDENKKYAEDIYQKCKEG
-107 YMKLVNENL
+107 NL
-116 IEKKTIHQFFDD
+116 IFKKEIEQFYDS
-128 EKLMFLPDRY
+128 EEGLFLSDRF
-138 ITGSCPKCKSSD
+138 IKGTCPKCGAED
-150 QYGDSCDKCG
+150 QYGDGCSVCG
-160 ATYSPTDLLNPK
+160 TTYTPDDLLNPV
-172 SVLSGKTPIKKKT
+172 SSLSNSELTKKRTEHVFFDLPQMKDFLENYLKDLTLQDPIKN
-185 DHFFFKLSDKKCTK
+185 KL
-199 FLNKWIYENN
+199 NEWIEDG
-209 RLQEEARNKIKEWLS
+209 LKP
-224 TDINNSS
+224 
-231 LIDWDISRDA
+231 WDISRDK

-246 KIPDQTDKY
+246 EIPGEKDKY

-269 TKNWA
+269 AKNWA
-274 ENNNISMKD
+274 ENNNMDMKD
-283 LWDQSSDYE
+283 LWGESSDYE

-347 DDFAEKYDGE
+347 DDFAENYDGE

-365 KFNNTIDD
+365 KFNNSIDD

-397 SRVSKFIEKNDCNLS
+397 SRVSKFIEKNGNNLS
-412 VNLDENFINKNSAR
+412 ANLDVDFIEKNLSM
-426 INEVIEHYENLNL
+426 IDEVIEHYENLNL
-439 SKSVKVI
+439 SKSVKII
-446 MKIADEVNKYIN
+446 MKMADEVNKYIN

-469 AVEVSTTAINCFRV
+469 AVEVSSTAINCFRV

-488 SPVLPTI
+488 NPVLPTI
-495 TSRALAVFNE
+495 TSKALEVFND
-505 GSNNSFNNI
+505 SATNDFNNI
-514 GDYLVDTKI
+514 KDYLVDTKI

-538 NEEIEMENSNLIN
+538 NEEIEMENSDLIN

-582 DVGNLGERTVFA
+582 DVGDLGERTVFA

-599 YSPENLNGRHV
+599 YDPESLNGRHV

-630 LASSDDEGSIYLV
+630 LASSNDEGSIYLI

>member
-1 MKKYFVTSAL
+1 MKSRKILVTSAL
-11 PYANGDLHLGHLVE
+11 PYANGSIHIGHVLESV
-25 YIQTDIWVRFNRLIG
+25 ITDIWVRYQNING
-40 NEVVYIC
+40 NECLYFC
-47 ADDAHGTPIMLKAES
+47 ADDTHGTPVMLKAKELG
-62 EKISPEELIE
+62 IDPEELIKRTRE
-72 KTLDRHKNDFD
+72 EH
-83 CFFIKFDNFY
+83 IKSYSRFNINFDNFY
-93 TTHSKENEQLATSI
+93 TTHSDENKKYAEDIYQKCKEG
-107 YMKLVNENL
+107 NL
-116 IEKKTIHQFFDD
+116 IFKKEIEQFYDS
-128 EKLMFLPDRY
+128 EEGLFLSDRF
-138 ITGSCPKCKSSD
+138 IKGTCPKCGAED
-150 QYGDSCDKCG
+150 QYGDGCSVCG
-160 ATYSPTDLLNPK
+160 TTYTPDDLLNPV
-172 SVLSGKTPIKKKT
+172 SSLSNSELTKKRTEHVFFDLPQMKDFLENYLKDLTLQDPIKN
-185 DHFFFKLSDKKCTK
+185 KL
-199 FLNKWIYENN
+199 NEWIEDG
-209 RLQEEARNKIKEWLS
+209 LKP
-224 TDINNSS
+224 
-231 LIDWDISRDA
+231 WDISRDK

-246 KIPDQTDKY
+246 EIPGEKDKY

-269 TKNWA
+269 AKNWA
-274 ENNNISMKD
+274 ENNNIDMKD
-283 LWDQSSDYE
+283 LWGESSDYE

-347 DDFAEKYDGE
+347 DDFAENYDGE

-365 KFNNTIDD
+365 KFNNSIDD

-397 SRVSKFIEKNDCNLS
+397 SRVSKFIEKNDNNLS
-412 VNLDENFINKNSAR
+412 ANIDKDFIEKNLSMID
-426 INEVIEHYENLNL
+426 EVIEHYENLNL
-439 SKSVKVI
+439 SKSVKII
-446 MKIADEVNKYIN
+446 MKMADEVNKYIN

-469 AVEVSTTAINCFRV
+469 AVEVSSTAINCFRV

-488 SPVLPTI
+488 NPVLPTI
-495 TSRALAVFNE
+495 TSKALEVFND
-505 GSNNSFNNI
+505 SATNDFNNI
-514 GDYLVDTKI
+514 KDYLVDTKI

-538 NEEIEMENSNLIN
+538 NEEIEMEDSNLIN

-582 DVGNLGERTVFA
+582 DVGDLGERTVFA

-599 YSPENLNGRHV
+599 YDPESLNGRHV

-630 LASSDDEGSIYLV
+630 LASSNDEGSIYLI

>member
-1 MKKYFVTSAL
+1 MKSRKILVTSAL
-11 PYANGDLHLGHLVE
+11 PYANGSIHIGHVLESV
-25 YIQTDIWVRFNRLIG
+25 ITDIWVRYQNING
-40 NEVVYIC
+40 NECLYFC
-47 ADDAHGTPIMLKAES
+47 ADDTHGTPVMLKAKELG
-62 EKISPEELIE
+62 IDPEELIKRTRE
-72 KTLDRHKNDFD
+72 EH
-83 CFFIKFDNFY
+83 IKSYSRFNINFDNFY
-93 TTHSKENEQLATSI
+93 TTHSDENKKYAEDIYQKCKEG
-107 YMKLVNENL
+107 NL
-116 IEKKTIHQFFDD
+116 IFKKEIEQFYDS
-128 EKLMFLPDRY
+128 EEGLFLSDRF
-138 ITGSCPKCKSSD
+138 IKGTCPKCGAED
-150 QYGDSCDKCG
+150 QYGDGCSVCG
-160 ATYSPTDLLNPK
+160 TTYTPDDLLNPV
-172 SVLSGKTPIKKKT
+172 SSLSNSELTKKRTEHVFFDLPQMKDFLENYLKDLTLQDPIKN
-185 DHFFFKLSDKKCTK
+185 KL
-199 FLNKWIYENN
+199 NEWIEDG
-209 RLQEEARNKIKEWLS
+209 LKP
-224 TDINNSS
+224 
-231 LIDWDISRDA
+231 WDISRDK

-246 KIPDQTDKY
+246 EIPGEKDKY

-269 TKNWA
+269 AKNWA
-274 ENNNISMKD
+274 ENNNMDMKD
-283 LWDQSSDYE
+283 LWGESSDYE

-347 DDFAEKYDGE
+347 DDFAENYDGE

-365 KFNNTIDD
+365 KFNNSIDD

-397 SRVSKFIEKNDCNLS
+397 SRVSKFIEKNGNNLS
-412 VNLDENFINKNSAR
+412 ANLDVDFIEKNLSM
-426 INEVIEHYENLNL
+426 IDEVIEHYENLNL
-439 SKSVKVI
+439 SKSVKII
-446 MKIADEVNKYIN
+446 MKMADEVNKYIN

-469 AVEVSTTAINCFRV
+469 AVEVSSTAINCFRV

-488 SPVLPTI
+488 NPVLPKI
-495 TSRALAVFNE
+495 TSKALEVFND
-505 GSNNSFNNI
+505 SATNDFNNI
-514 GDYLVDTKI
+514 KDYLVNTKI

-538 NEEIEMENSNLIN
+538 NEEIEMEDSNLIN

-582 DVGNLGERTVFA
+582 DVGDLGERTVFA

-599 YSPENLNGRHV
+599 YDPESLNGRHV

-630 LASSDDEGSIYLV
+630 LASSNDEGSIYLI

>member
-1 MKKYFVTSAL
+1 MKSRKILVTSAL
-11 PYANGDLHLGHLVE
+11 PYANGSIHIGHVLESV
-25 YIQTDIWVRFNRLIG
+25 ITDIWVRYQNING
-40 NEVVYIC
+40 NECLYFC
-47 ADDAHGTPIMLKAES
+47 ADDTHGTPVMLKAKELG
-62 EKISPEELIE
+62 IDPEELIKRTRE
-72 KTLDRHKNDFD
+72 EH
-83 CFFIKFDNFY
+83 IKSYSRFNINFDNFY
-93 TTHSKENEQLATSI
+93 TTHSDENKKYAEDIYQKCKEG
-107 YMKLVNENL
+107 NL
-116 IEKKTIHQFFDD
+116 IFKKEIEQFYDS
-128 EKLMFLPDRY
+128 EEGLFLSDRF
-138 ITGSCPKCKSSD
+138 IKGTCPKCGAED
-150 QYGDSCDKCG
+150 QYGDGCSVCG
-160 ATYSPTDLLNPK
+160 TTYTPDDLLNPV
-172 SVLSGKTPIKKKT
+172 SSLSNSELTKKRTEHVFFDLPQMKDFLENYLKDLTLQDPIKN
-185 DHFFFKLSDKKCTK
+185 KL
-199 FLNKWIYENN
+199 NEWIEDG
-209 RLQEEARNKIKEWLS
+209 LKP
-224 TDINNSS
+224 
-231 LIDWDISRDA
+231 WDISRDK

-246 KIPDQTDKY
+246 KIPGEKDKY

-269 TKNWA
+269 AKNWA
-274 ENNNISMKD
+274 ENNNMDMKD
-283 LWDQSSDYE
+283 LWGESSDYE

-347 DDFAEKYDGE
+347 DDFAENYDGE

-365 KFNNTIDD
+365 KFNNSIDD

-397 SRVSKFIEKNDCNLS
+397 SRVSKFIEKNGNNLS
-412 VNLDENFINKNSAR
+412 ANLDVDFIEKNLSM
-426 INEVIEHYENLNL
+426 IDEVIEHYENLNL
-439 SKSVKVI
+439 SKSVKII
-446 MKIADEVNKYIN
+446 MKMADEVNKYIN

-469 AVEVSTTAINCFRV
+469 AVEVSSTAINCFRV

-488 SPVLPTI
+488 NPVLPTI
-495 TSRALAVFNE
+495 TSKALEVFND
-505 GSNNSFNNI
+505 SATNDFNNI
-514 GDYLVDTKI
+514 KDYLVDTKI

-538 NEEIEMENSNLIN
+538 NEEIEMEDSNLIN

-582 DVGNLGERTVFA
+582 DVGDLGERTVFA

-599 YSPENLNGRHV
+599 YDPESLNGRHV

-630 LASSDDEGSIYLV
+630 LASSNDEGSIYLI

>member
-1 MKKYFVTSAL
+1 MKSRKILVTSAL
-11 PYANGDLHLGHLVE
+11 PYANGSIHIGHVLESV
-25 YIQTDIWVRFNRLIG
+25 ITDIWVRYQNLNG
-40 NEVVYIC
+40 NECLYFC
-47 ADDAHGTPIMLKAES
+47 ADDTHGTPVMLKAKELGIES
-62 EKISPEELIE
+62 EELIKRTRE
-72 KTLDRHKNDFD
+72 EHINSYSKFN
-83 CFFIKFDNFY
+83 INFDNFY
-93 TTHSKENEQLATSI
+93 TTHSDENKKYAEDIYQKCKEG
-107 YMKLVNENL
+107 NL
-116 IEKKTIHQFFDD
+116 IFKKEIEQFYDS
-128 EKLMFLPDRY
+128 EEGLFLSDRF
-138 ITGSCPKCKSSD
+138 IKGTCPKCAAED
-150 QYGDSCDKCG
+150 QYGDGCSVCG
-160 ATYSPTDLLNPK
+160 TTYSPDDLVNPV
-172 SVLSGKTPIKKKT
+172 SSLSNAELTKKKT
-185 DHFFFKLSDKKCTK
+185 EHVFFDLPQMKEFLENYLKDLTLQDPIKNKL
-199 FLNKWIYENN
+199 NEWIEDG
-209 RLQEEARNKIKEWLS
+209 LKP
-224 TDINNSS
+224 
-231 LIDWDISRDA
+231 WDISRDK

-246 KIPDQTDKY
+246 EIPGEKDKY

-269 TKNWA
+269 AKNWA
-274 ENNNISMKD
+274 ENNNIDMKD
-283 LWDQSSDYE
+283 LWDENSDYE

-347 DDFAEKYDGE
+347 DDFAENYDGE

-365 KFNNTIDD
+365 KFNNSIDD

-397 SRVSKFIEKNDCNLS
+397 SRVSKFIEKNGNSLS
-412 VNLDENFINKNSAR
+412 ASLDEHFIKKNLAK
-426 INEVIEHYENLNL
+426 IDEVIEHYENLNL
-439 SKSVKVI
+439 SKSVKII
-446 MKIADEVNKYIN
+446 MKMADEVNKYIN

-469 AVEVSTTAINCFRV
+469 AVEVSSTAINCFRV

-488 SPVLPTI
+488 NPVLPTI
-495 TSRALAVFNE
+495 TSKALEIFNE
-505 GSNNSFNNI
+505 SSKDDFNNI
-514 GDYLVDTKI
+514 KDYLVDTKI

-538 NEEIEMENSNLIN
+538 NEEIEMEDSNLIN

-582 DVGNLGERTVFA
+582 DVGDLGERTVFA

-599 YSPENLNGRHV
+599 YDPENLNGRHV

-630 LASSDDEGSIYLV
+630 LASSDDEGSIYLI

>member
-1 MKKYFVTSAL
+1 MKSRKILVTSAL
-11 PYANGDLHLGHLVE
+11 PYANGSIHIGHVLESV
-25 YIQTDIWVRFNRLIG
+25 ITDIWVRYQNING
-40 NEVVYIC
+40 NECLYFC
-47 ADDAHGTPIMLKAES
+47 ADDTHGTPVMLKAKELG
-62 EKISPEELIE
+62 IDPEELIKRTRE
-72 KTLDRHKNDFD
+72 EHVKSYSRFN
-83 CFFIKFDNFY
+83 INFDNFY
-93 TTHSKENEQLATSI
+93 TTHSDENKKYAEDIYQKCKEG
-107 YMKLVNENL
+107 NL
-116 IEKKTIHQFFDD
+116 IFKKEIEQFYDS
-128 EKLMFLPDRY
+128 EEGLFLSDRF
-138 ITGSCPKCKSSD
+138 IKGTCPKCGAED
-150 QYGDSCDKCG
+150 QYGDGCSVCG
-160 ATYSPTDLLNPK
+160 TTYTPDDLLNPV
-172 SVLSGKTPIKKKT
+172 SSLSNSELTKKRTEHVFFDLPQMKDFLENYLKDLTLQDPIKN
-185 DHFFFKLSDKKCTK
+185 KL
-199 FLNKWIYENN
+199 NEWIEDG
-209 RLQEEARNKIKEWLS
+209 LKP
-224 TDINNSS
+224 
-231 LIDWDISRDA
+231 WDISRDK

-246 KIPDQTDKY
+246 EIPGEKDKY

-269 TKNWA
+269 AKNWA
-274 ENNNISMKD
+274 ENNNMDMKD
-283 LWDQSSDYE
+283 LWGESSDYE

-347 DDFAEKYDGE
+347 DDFAENYDGE

-365 KFNNTIDD
+365 KFNNSIDD

-397 SRVSKFIEKNDCNLS
+397 SRVSKFIEKNGNSLS
-412 VNLDENFINKNSAR
+412 ANLDEDFIEKNLSM
-426 INEVIEHYENLNL
+426 IDEVIEHYENLNL
-439 SKSVKVI
+439 SKSVKII
-446 MKIADEVNKYIN
+446 MKMADEVNKYIN

-469 AVEVSTTAINCFRV
+469 AVEVSSTAINCFRV

-488 SPVLPTI
+488 NPVLPTI
-495 TSRALAVFNE
+495 TSKALEVFND
-505 GSNNSFNNI
+505 SATNDFNNI
-514 GDYLVDTKI
+514 KDYLVDTKI

-538 NEEIEMENSNLIN
+538 NEEIEMEDSNLIN

-582 DVGNLGERTVFA
+582 DVGDLGERTVFA

-599 YSPENLNGRHV
+599 YDPESLNGRHV

-630 LASSDDEGSIYLV
+630 LASSNDEGSIYLI

>member
-1 MKKYFVTSAL
+1 MKSRKILVTSAL
-11 PYANGDLHLGHLVE
+11 PYANGSIHIGHVLESV
-25 YIQTDIWVRFNRLIG
+25 ITDIWVRYQNLNG
-40 NEVVYIC
+40 NECLYFC
-47 ADDAHGTPIMLKAES
+47 ADDTHGTPVMLKAKELG
-62 EKISPEELIE
+62 IDPEELIKRTRE
-72 KTLDRHKNDFD
+72 EH
-83 CFFIKFDNFY
+83 IKSYSRFNINFDNFY
-93 TTHSKENEQLATSI
+93 TTHSDENKKYAEDIYQKCKEG
-107 YMKLVNENL
+107 NL
-116 IEKKTIHQFFDD
+116 IFKKEIEQFYDS
-128 EKLMFLPDRY
+128 EEGLFLSDRF
-138 ITGSCPKCKSSD
+138 IKGTCPKCGAVD
-150 QYGDSCDKCG
+150 QYGDGCSVCG
-160 ATYSPTDLLNPK
+160 TTHTPDDLLNPV
-172 SVLSGKTPIKKKT
+172 SSLSNSELTKKKT
-185 DHFFFKLSDKKCTK
+185 EHVFFDLPQMKDFLENYLKDLTLQDPIKNKL
-199 FLNKWIYENN
+199 NEWIEDG
-209 RLQEEARNKIKEWLS
+209 LKP
-224 TDINNSS
+224 
-231 LIDWDISRDA
+231 WDISRDK

-246 KIPDQTDKY
+246 EIPGEKDKY

-269 TKNWA
+269 AKNWA
-274 ENNNISMKD
+274 ENNNMDMKD
-283 LWDQSSDYE
+283 LWGESSDYE

-347 DDFAEKYDGE
+347 DDFAENYDGE

-365 KFNNTIDD
+365 KFNNSIDD

-397 SRVSKFIEKNDCNLS
+397 SRVSKFIEKNGNNLS
-412 VNLDENFINKNSAR
+412 ANLDVDFIEKNLSM
-426 INEVIEHYENLNL
+426 IDEVIEHYENLNL
-439 SKSVKVI
+439 SKSVKII
-446 MKIADEVNKYIN
+446 MKMADEVNKYIN

-469 AVEVSTTAINCFRV
+469 AVEVSSTAINCFRV

-488 SPVLPTI
+488 NPVLPTI
-495 TSRALAVFNE
+495 TSKALEVFND
-505 GSNNSFNNI
+505 SATNDFNNI
-514 GDYLVDTKI
+514 KDYLVDTKI

-538 NEEIEMENSNLIN
+538 NEEIEMEDSNLIN

-582 DVGNLGERTVFA
+582 DVGDLGERTVFA

-599 YSPENLNGRHV
+599 YDPESLNGRHV

-630 LASSDDEGSIYLV
+630 LASSNDEGSIYLI

>member
-1 MKKYFVTSAL
+1 MKSRKILVTSAL
-11 PYANGDLHLGHLVE
+11 PYANGSIHIGHVLESV
-25 YIQTDIWVRFNRLIG
+25 ITDIWVRYQNING
-40 NEVVYIC
+40 NECLYFC
-47 ADDAHGTPIMLKAES
+47 ADDTHGTPVMLKAKELG
-62 EKISPEELIE
+62 IDPEELIKRTRE
-72 KTLDRHKNDFD
+72 EH
-83 CFFIKFDNFY
+83 IKSYSRFNINFDNFY
-93 TTHSKENEQLATSI
+93 TTHSDENKKYAEDIYQKCKEG
-107 YMKLVNENL
+107 NL
-116 IEKKTIHQFFDD
+116 IFKKEIEQFYDS
-128 EKLMFLPDRY
+128 EEGLFLSDRF
-138 ITGSCPKCKSSD
+138 IKGTCPKCGAED
-150 QYGDSCDKCG
+150 QYGDGCSVCG
-160 ATYSPTDLLNPK
+160 TTYTPDDLLNPV
-172 SVLSGKTPIKKKT
+172 SSLSNSELTKKRTEHVFFDLPQMKDFLENYLKDLTLQDPIKN
-185 DHFFFKLSDKKCTK
+185 KL
-199 FLNKWIYENN
+199 NEWIEDG
-209 RLQEEARNKIKEWLS
+209 LKP
-224 TDINNSS
+224 
-231 LIDWDISRDA
+231 WDISRDK

-246 KIPDQTDKY
+246 EIPGEKDKY

-269 TKNWA
+269 AKNWA
-274 ENNNISMKD
+274 ENNNMDMKD
-283 LWDQSSDYE
+283 LWGESSDYE

-347 DDFAEKYDGE
+347 DDFAENYDGE

-365 KFNNTIDD
+365 KFNNSIDD

-397 SRVSKFIEKNDCNLS
+397 SRVSKFIEKNGNNLS
-412 VNLDENFINKNSAR
+412 ANLDVNFIEKNLSM
-426 INEVIEHYENLNL
+426 IDEVIEHYENLNL
-439 SKSVKVI
+439 SKSVKII
-446 MKIADEVNKYIN
+446 MKMADEVNKYIN

-469 AVEVSTTAINCFRV
+469 AVEVSSTAINCFRV

-488 SPVLPTI
+488 NPVLPTI
-495 TSRALAVFNE
+495 TSKALEVFND
-505 GSNNSFNNI
+505 SATNDFNNI
-514 GDYLVDTKI
+514 KDYLVDTKI

-538 NEEIEMENSNLIN
+538 NEEIEMEDSNLIN

-582 DVGNLGERTVFA
+582 DVGDLGERTVFA

-599 YSPENLNGRHV
+599 YDPESLNGRHV

-630 LASSDDEGSIYLV
+630 LASSNDEGSIYLI

>member
-1 MKKYFVTSAL
+1 MKSRKILVTSAL
-11 PYANGDLHLGHLVE
+11 PYANGSIHIGHVLESV
-25 YIQTDIWVRFNRLIG
+25 ITDIWVRYQNLNG
-40 NEVVYIC
+40 NECLYFC
-47 ADDAHGTPIMLKAES
+47 ADDTHGTPVMLKAKELGIES
-62 EKISPEELIE
+62 EELIKRTRE
-72 KTLDRHKNDFD
+72 EHINSYSKFN
-83 CFFIKFDNFY
+83 INFDNFY
-93 TTHSKENEQLATSI
+93 TTHSDENKKYAEDIYQKCKEG
-107 YMKLVNENL
+107 NL
-116 IEKKTIHQFFDD
+116 IYKKEIEQFYDS
-128 EKLMFLPDRY
+128 EEGLFLSDRF
-138 ITGSCPKCKSSD
+138 IKGTCPKCAAED
-150 QYGDSCDKCG
+150 QYGDGCSVCG
-160 ATYSPTDLLNPK
+160 TTYSPDDLVNPV
-172 SVLSGKTPIKKKT
+172 SSLSNSELTKKKT
-185 DHFFFKLSDKKCTK
+185 EHVFFDLPQMKEFLENYLKDLTLQDPIKNKL
-199 FLNKWIYENN
+199 NEWIEDG
-209 RLQEEARNKIKEWLS
+209 LKP
-224 TDINNSS
+224 
-231 LIDWDISRDA
+231 WDISRDK

-246 KIPDQTDKY
+246 EIPGEKDKY

-269 TKNWA
+269 AKNWA
-274 ENNNISMKD
+274 ENNNIDMKD
-283 LWDQSSDYE
+283 LWDENSDYE

-347 DDFAEKYDGE
+347 DDFAENYDGE

-365 KFNNTIDD
+365 KFNNSIDD

-397 SRVSKFIEKNDCNLS
+397 SRVSKFIEKNGNNLS
-412 VNLDENFINKNSAR
+412 ASLDEHFIKKNLAK
-426 INEVIEHYENLNL
+426 IDEVIEHYENLNL
-439 SKSVKVI
+439 SKSVKII
-446 MKIADEVNKYIN
+446 MKMADEVNKYIN

-469 AVEVSTTAINCFRV
+469 AVEVSSTAINCFRV

-488 SPVLPTI
+488 NPVLPTI
-495 TSRALAVFNE
+495 TSKALEIFNE
-505 GSNNSFNNI
+505 SSKDDFNNI
-514 GDYLVDTKI
+514 KDYLVDTKI

-538 NEEIEMENSNLIN
+538 NEEIEMEDSNLIN

-582 DVGNLGERTVFA
+582 DVGDLGERTVFA

-599 YSPENLNGRHV
+599 YDPENLNGRHV

-630 LASSDDEGSIYLV
+630 LASSDDEGSIYLI

>member
-1 MKKYFVTSAL
+1 MKSRKILVTSAL
-11 PYANGDLHLGHLVE
+11 PYANGSIHIGHVLESV
-25 YIQTDIWVRFNRLIG
+25 ITDIWVRYQNING
-40 NEVVYIC
+40 NECLYFC
-47 ADDAHGTPIMLKAES
+47 ADDTHGTPVMLKAKELG
-62 EKISPEELIE
+62 IDPEELIKRTRE
-72 KTLDRHKNDFD
+72 EH
-83 CFFIKFDNFY
+83 IKSYSRFNINFDNFY
-93 TTHSKENEQLATSI
+93 TTHSDENKKYAEDIYQKCKEG
-107 YMKLVNENL
+107 NL
-116 IEKKTIHQFFDD
+116 IFKKEIEQFYDS
-128 EKLMFLPDRY
+128 EEGLFLSDRF
-138 ITGSCPKCKSSD
+138 IKGTCPKCGAED
-150 QYGDSCDKCG
+150 QYGDGCSVCG
-160 ATYSPTDLLNPK
+160 TTYTPDDLLNPV
-172 SVLSGKTPIKKKT
+172 SSLSNSELTKKRTEHVFFDLPQMKDFLENYLKDLTLQDPIKN
-185 DHFFFKLSDKKCTK
+185 KL
-199 FLNKWIYENN
+199 NEWIEDG
-209 RLQEEARNKIKEWLS
+209 LKP
-224 TDINNSS
+224 
-231 LIDWDISRDA
+231 WDISRDK

-246 KIPDQTDKY
+246 EIPGEKDKY

-269 TKNWA
+269 AKNWA
-274 ENNNISMKD
+274 ESNNMDMKD
-283 LWDQSSDYE
+283 LWGESSDYE

-347 DDFAEKYDGE
+347 DDFAKNYDGE

-365 KFNNTIDD
+365 KFNNSIDD

-397 SRVSKFIEKNDCNLS
+397 SRVSKFIEKNGNNLS
-412 VNLDENFINKNSAR
+412 ANLDVDFIEKNLSM
-426 INEVIEHYENLNL
+426 IDEVIEHYENLNL
-439 SKSVKVI
+439 SKSIKII
-446 MKIADEVNKYIN
+446 MKMADEVNKYIN

-469 AVEVSTTAINCFRV
+469 AVEVSSTAINCFRV

-488 SPVLPTI
+488 NPVLPTI
-495 TSRALAVFNE
+495 TSKALELFND
-505 GSNNSFNNI
+505 SATNDFNNI
-514 GDYLVDTKI
+514 KDYLVDTKI

-538 NEEIEMENSNLIN
+538 NEEIEMEDSNLIN
-551 IKDFAKVELRVAKI
+551 IKDFAKIELRVAKI

-582 DVGNLGERTVFA
+582 DVGDLGERTVFA

-599 YSPENLNGRHV
+599 YDPESLNGRHV

-630 LASSDDEGSIYLV
+630 LASSNDEGSIYLI

>member
-1 MKKYFVTSAL
+1 MKSRKILVTSAL
-11 PYANGDLHLGHLVE
+11 PYANGSIHIGHVLESV
-25 YIQTDIWVRFNRLIG
+25 ITDIWVRYQNING
-40 NEVVYIC
+40 NECLYFC
-47 ADDAHGTPIMLKAES
+47 ADDTHGTPVMLKAKELG
-62 EKISPEELIE
+62 IDPEELIKRTRE
-72 KTLDRHKNDFD
+72 EH
-83 CFFIKFDNFY
+83 IKSYSRFNINFDNFY
-93 TTHSKENEQLATSI
+93 TTHSDENKKYAEDIYQKCKEG
-107 YMKLVNENL
+107 NL
-116 IEKKTIHQFFDD
+116 IFKKEIEQFYDS
-128 EKLMFLPDRY
+128 EEGLFLSDRF
-138 ITGSCPKCKSSD
+138 IKGTCPKCGAED
-150 QYGDSCDKCG
+150 QYGDGCSVCG
-160 ATYSPTDLLNPK
+160 TTYTPDDLLNPV
-172 SVLSGKTPIKKKT
+172 SSLSNSELTKKRTEHVFFDLPQMKDFLENYLKDLTLQDPIKN
-185 DHFFFKLSDKKCTK
+185 KL
-199 FLNKWIYENN
+199 NEWIEDG
-209 RLQEEARNKIKEWLS
+209 LKP
-224 TDINNSS
+224 
-231 LIDWDISRDA
+231 WDISRDK

-246 KIPDQTDKY
+246 EIPGEKDKY

-269 TKNWA
+269 AKNWA
-274 ENNNISMKD
+274 ENNNMDMKD
-283 LWDQSSDYE
+283 LWGESSDYE

-347 DDFAEKYDGE
+347 DDFAENYDGE

-365 KFNNTIDD
+365 KFNNSIDD

-397 SRVSKFIEKNDCNLS
+397 SRVSKFIEKNGNKLSANLDVDFIEKNLS
-412 VNLDENFINKNSAR
+412 MID
-426 INEVIEHYENLNL
+426 EVIEHYENLNL
-439 SKSVKVI
+439 SKSVKII
-446 MKIADEVNKYIN
+446 MKMADEVNKYIN

-469 AVEVSTTAINCFRV
+469 AVEVSSTAINCFRV

-488 SPVLPTI
+488 NPVLPTI
-495 TSRALAVFNE
+495 TSKALEVFND
-505 GSNNSFNNI
+505 SATNDFNNI
-514 GDYLVDTKI
+514 KSYLVDTKI

-538 NEEIEMENSNLIN
+538 NEEIEMEDSNLIN

-582 DVGNLGERTVFA
+582 DVGDLGERTVFA

-599 YSPENLNGRHV
+599 YDPESLNGRHV

-630 LASSDDEGSIYLV
+630 LASSNDEGSIYLI

>member
-1 MKKYFVTSAL
+1 MKSRKILVTSAL
-11 PYANGDLHLGHLVE
+11 PYANGSIHIGHVLESV
-25 YIQTDIWVRFNRLIG
+25 ITDIWVRYQNING
-40 NEVVYIC
+40 NECLYFC
-47 ADDAHGTPIMLKAES
+47 ADDTHGTPVMLKAKELG
-62 EKISPEELIE
+62 IDPEELIKRTRE
-72 KTLDRHKNDFD
+72 EH
-83 CFFIKFDNFY
+83 IKSYSRFNINFDNFY
-93 TTHSKENEQLATSI
+93 TTHSDENKKYAEDIYQKCKEG
-107 YMKLVNENL
+107 NL
-116 IEKKTIHQFFDD
+116 IFKKEIEQFYDS
-128 EKLMFLPDRY
+128 EEGLFLSDRF
-138 ITGSCPKCKSSD
+138 IKGTCPKCGAED
-150 QYGDSCDKCG
+150 QYGDGCSVCG
-160 ATYSPTDLLNPK
+160 TTYTPDDLLNPV
-172 SVLSGKTPIKKKT
+172 SSLSNSELTKKRTEHVFFDLPQMKDFLENYLKDLTLQDPIKN
-185 DHFFFKLSDKKCTK
+185 KL
-199 FLNKWIYENN
+199 NEWIEDG
-209 RLQEEARNKIKEWLS
+209 LKP
-224 TDINNSS
+224 
-231 LIDWDISRDA
+231 WDISRDK

-246 KIPDQTDKY
+246 EIPGEKDKY

-269 TKNWA
+269 AKNWA
-274 ENNNISMKD
+274 ENNNMDMKD
-283 LWDQSSDYE
+283 LWGESSDYE

-347 DDFAEKYDGE
+347 DDFAENYDGE

-365 KFNNTIDD
+365 KFNNSIDD

-397 SRVSKFIEKNDCNLS
+397 SRVSKFIEKNGNNLS
-412 VNLDENFINKNSAR
+412 ANLDVDFIEKNLSM
-426 INEVIEHYENLNL
+426 IDEVIEHYENLNL
-439 SKSVKVI
+439 SKSVKII
-446 MKIADEVNKYIN
+446 MKMADEVNKYIN

-469 AVEVSTTAINCFRV
+469 AVEVSSTAINCFRV

-488 SPVLPTI
+488 NPVLPTL
-495 TSRALAVFNE
+495 TSKALEVFNE
-505 GSNNSFNNI
+505 SSTNDFNNI
-514 GDYLVDTKI
+514 KGNLVDTKI

-538 NEEIEMENSNLIN
+538 NEEIEMEDSNLIN
-551 IKDFAKVELRVAKI
+551 IKDFAKVELRIAKI
-565 VKAEGIEEA
+565 VKAEAIEEA

-582 DVGNLGERTVFA
+582 DVGDFGERTVFA

-599 YSPENLNGRHV
+599 YDPESLNGRHV

-630 LASSDDEGSIYLV
+630 LASSNDEGSIYLI

>member
-1 MKKYFVTSAL
+1 L
-11 PYANGDLHLGHLVE
+11 PYANGSIHIGHVLESV
-25 YIQTDIWVRFNRLIG
+25 ITDIWVRYQNLNG
-40 NEVVYIC
+40 NECLYFC
-47 ADDAHGTPIMLKAES
+47 ADDTHGTPVMLKAKELGIES
-62 EKISPEELIE
+62 EELIKQTRE
-72 KTLDRHKNDFD
+72 EH
-83 CFFIKFDNFY
+83 IKSYSKFNINFDNFY
-93 TTHSKENEQLATSI
+93 TTHSDENKKYAEYIYQKCKEGHLIFKKEIEQFYDSKEGL
-107 YMKLVNENL
+107 
-116 IEKKTIHQFFDD
+116 
-128 EKLMFLPDRY
+128 FLSDRF
-138 ITGSCPKCKSSD
+138 IKGTCPKCAAED
-150 QYGDSCDKCG
+150 QYGDGCSVCG
-160 ATYSPTDLLNPK
+160 TTYSPDDLVNPV
-172 SVLSGKTPIKKKT
+172 SSLSNSKLTKKKT
-185 DHFFFKLSDKKCTK
+185 EHVFFDLPQMKEFLENYLKDLTLQDPIKNKL
-199 FLNKWIYENN
+199 NEWIEDG
-209 RLQEEARNKIKEWLS
+209 LKP
-224 TDINNSS
+224 
-231 LIDWDISRDA
+231 WDISRDK

-246 KIPDQTDKY
+246 QIPGEKDKY

-269 TKNWA
+269 AKNWA
-274 ENNNISMKD
+274 ENNNIDMKD
-283 LWDQSSDYE
+283 LWDENSDYE

-347 DDFAEKYDGE
+347 DDFAENYDGE

-365 KFNNTIDD
+365 KFNNSIDD

-397 SRVSKFIEKNDCNLS
+397 SRVSKFIEKNGNSLS
-412 VNLDENFINKNSAR
+412 ANLDEDFIEKNLVK
-426 INEVIEHYENLNL
+426 IDEVIEHYEDLNL
-439 SKSVKVI
+439 SKSVKII
-446 MKIADEVNKYIN
+446 MKMADEVNKYIN

-469 AVEVSTTAINCFRV
+469 AVEVSSTAINCFRV

-488 SPVLPTI
+488 NPVLPTI
-495 TSRALAVFNE
+495 TSKALEIFNE
-505 GSNNSFNNI
+505 SSADDFNNI
-514 GDYLVDTKI
+514 KDYIVGTKI

-538 NEEIEMENSNLIN
+538 NEEIEMEDSNLIN

-582 DVGNLGERTVFA
+582 DVGDLGQKTVFA

-599 YSPENLNGRHV
+599 YDPENLNGRHV

-630 LASSDDEGSIYLV
+630 LASSNDEGSIYLI

>member
-1 MKKYFVTSAL
+1 MKSRKILVTSAL
-11 PYANGDLHLGHLVE
+11 PYANGSIHIGHVLESV
-25 YIQTDIWVRFNRLIG
+25 ITDIWVRYQNLNG
-40 NEVVYIC
+40 NECLYFC
-47 ADDAHGTPIMLKAES
+47 ADDTHGTPVMLKAKELG
-62 EKISPEELIE
+62 IDPEELIKRTRE
-72 KTLDRHKNDFD
+72 EH
-83 CFFIKFDNFY
+83 IKSYSRFNINFDNFY
-93 TTHSKENEQLATSI
+93 TTHSDENKKYAEDIYQKCKEG
-107 YMKLVNENL
+107 NL
-116 IEKKTIHQFFDD
+116 IFKKEIEQFFDS
-128 EKLMFLPDRY
+128 EEGLFLSDRF
-138 ITGSCPKCKSSD
+138 IKGTCPKCGAVD
-150 QYGDSCDKCG
+150 QYGDGCSVCG
-160 ATYSPTDLLNPK
+160 TTYTPDDLLNPV
-172 SVLSGKTPIKKKT
+172 SSLSNSELTKKRTEHVFFDLPQMKDFLENYLKDLTLQDPIKN
-185 DHFFFKLSDKKCTK
+185 KL
-199 FLNKWIYENN
+199 NEWIEDG
-209 RLQEEARNKIKEWLS
+209 LKP
-224 TDINNSS
+224 
-231 LIDWDISRDA
+231 WDISRDK

-246 KIPDQTDKY
+246 EIPGEKDKY

-269 TKNWA
+269 AKNWA
-274 ENNNISMKD
+274 ENNNMDMKD
-283 LWDQSSDYE
+283 LWGESSDYE

-347 DDFAEKYDGE
+347 DDFAENYDGE

-365 KFNNTIDD
+365 KFNNSIDD

-397 SRVSKFIEKNDCNLS
+397 SRVSKFIEKNGNNLS
-412 VNLDENFINKNSAR
+412 ASLDVDFIEKNLSMID
-426 INEVIEHYENLNL
+426 EVIEHYENLNL
-439 SKSVKVI
+439 SKSVKII
-446 MKIADEVNKYIN
+446 MKMADEVNKYIN

-469 AVEVSTTAINCFRV
+469 AVEVSSTAINCFRV

-488 SPVLPTI
+488 NPVLPTI
-495 TSRALAVFNE
+495 TSKALEVFND
-505 GSNNSFNNI
+505 SATNDFNNI
-514 GDYLVDTKI
+514 KDYLVDTKI

-538 NEEIEMENSNLIN
+538 NEEIEMEDSNLIN

-582 DVGNLGERTVFA
+582 DVGDLGERTVFA

-599 YSPENLNGRHV
+599 YDPESLNGRHV

-630 LASSDDEGSIYLV
+630 LASSNDEGSIYLI

>member
-1 MKKYFVTSAL
+1 MKSRKILVTSAL
-11 PYANGDLHLGHLVE
+11 PYANGSIHIGHVLESV
-25 YIQTDIWVRFNRLIG
+25 ITDIWVRYQNING
-40 NEVVYIC
+40 NECLYFC
-47 ADDAHGTPIMLKAES
+47 ANDTHGTPVMLKAKELQM
-62 EKISPEELIE
+62 EPEELIKQIRE
-72 KTLDRHKNDFD
+72 EH
-83 CFFIKFDNFY
+83 IKSYSKFNINFDNFY
-93 TTHSKENEQLATSI
+93 TTHS
-107 YMKLVNENL
+107 NENREYAENIYNKCKEANL
-116 IEKKTIHQFFDD
+116 IFKKEIEQFYDS
-128 EKLMFLPDRY
+128 EEGLFLSDRF
-138 ITGSCPKCKSSD
+138 IKGQCPKCGAKD
-150 QYGDSCDKCG
+150 QYGDGCSVCG
-160 ATYSPTDLLNPK
+160 TTYSPDDLINPV
-172 SVLSGKTPIKKKT
+172 SSLSNSKLTKKKT
-185 DHFFFKLSDKKCTK
+185 EHVFFDLPQMKDFLENYLKDITLLDPIKNKL
-199 FLNKWIYENN
+199 NEWIEDG
-209 RLQEEARNKIKEWLS
+209 LKP
-224 TDINNSS
+224 
-231 LIDWDISRDA
+231 WDISRDK

-246 KIPDQTDKY
+246 EIPEEKDKY

-269 TKNWA
+269 AKNWA

-283 LWDQSSDYE
+283 VWDQSSDYE

-446 MKIADEVNKYIN
+446 MKMADEVNKYIN

-582 DVGNLGERTVFA
+582 DVGDLGKRTVFA

>member
-1 MKKYFVTSAL
+1 MKSRKILVTSAL
-11 PYANGDLHLGHLVE
+11 PYANGSIHIGHVLESV
-25 YIQTDIWVRFNRLIG
+25 ITDIWVRYQNING
-40 NEVVYIC
+40 NECLYFC
-47 ADDAHGTPIMLKAES
+47 ADDTHGTPVMLKAKELG
-62 EKISPEELIE
+62 IDPEELIKRTRE
-72 KTLDRHKNDFD
+72 EH
-83 CFFIKFDNFY
+83 IKSYSRFNINFDNFY
-93 TTHSKENEQLATSI
+93 TTHSDENKKYAEDIYQKCKEG
-107 YMKLVNENL
+107 NL
-116 IEKKTIHQFFDD
+116 IFKKEIEQFYDS
-128 EKLMFLPDRY
+128 EEGLFLSDRF
-138 ITGSCPKCKSSD
+138 IKGTCPKCGAED
-150 QYGDSCDKCG
+150 QYGDGCSVCG
-160 ATYSPTDLLNPK
+160 TTYTPDDLLNPV
-172 SVLSGKTPIKKKT
+172 SSLSNSELTKKRTEHVFFDLPQMKDFLENYLKDLTLQDPIKN
-185 DHFFFKLSDKKCTK
+185 KL
-199 FLNKWIYENN
+199 NEWIEDG
-209 RLQEEARNKIKEWLS
+209 LKP
-224 TDINNSS
+224 
-231 LIDWDISRDA
+231 WDISRDK

-246 KIPDQTDKY
+246 EIPGEKDKY

-269 TKNWA
+269 AKNWA
-274 ENNNISMKD
+274 ENNNMDMKD
-283 LWDQSSDYE
+283 LWGESSDYE

-347 DDFAEKYDGE
+347 DDFAENYDGE

-365 KFNNTIDD
+365 KFNNSIDD

-397 SRVSKFIEKNDCNLS
+397 SRVSKFIEKNGNNLS
-412 VNLDENFINKNSAR
+412 ANLDVDFIEKNLSM
-426 INEVIEHYENLNL
+426 IDEVIEHYENLNL
-439 SKSVKVI
+439 SKSVKII
-446 MKIADEVNKYIN
+446 MKMADEVNKYIN

-469 AVEVSTTAINCFRV
+469 AAEVSSTAINCFRV

-488 SPVLPTI
+488 NPVLPTI
-495 TSRALAVFNE
+495 TSKALEVFND
-505 GSNNSFNNI
+505 SATNDFNNI
-514 GDYLVDTKI
+514 KDYLVDTKI

-538 NEEIEMENSNLIN
+538 NEEIEMEDSNLIN
-551 IKDFAKVELRVAKI
+551 IKDFAKVELRIAKI

-582 DVGNLGERTVFA
+582 DVGDLGERTVFA

-599 YSPENLNGRHV
+599 YDPESLNGRHV

-630 LASSDDEGSIYLV
+630 LASSNDEGSIYLI

>member
-1 MKKYFVTSAL
+1 MKSRKILVTSAL
-11 PYANGDLHLGHLVE
+11 PYANGSIHIGHVLESV
-25 YIQTDIWVRFNRLIG
+25 ITDIWVRYQNING
-40 NEVVYIC
+40 NECLYFC
-47 ADDAHGTPIMLKAES
+47 ADDTHGTPVMLKAKELG
-62 EKISPEELIE
+62 IDPEELIKRTRE
-72 KTLDRHKNDFD
+72 EH
-83 CFFIKFDNFY
+83 IKSYSRFNINFDNFY
-93 TTHSKENEQLATSI
+93 TTHSDENKKYAEDIYQKCKEG
-107 YMKLVNENL
+107 NL
-116 IEKKTIHQFFDD
+116 IFKKEIEQFYDS
-128 EKLMFLPDRY
+128 EEGLFLSDRF
-138 ITGSCPKCKSSD
+138 IKGTCPKCGAED
-150 QYGDSCDKCG
+150 QYGDGCSVCG
-160 ATYSPTDLLNPK
+160 TTYTPDDLLNPV
-172 SVLSGKTPIKKKT
+172 SSLSNSELTKKRTEHVFFDLPQMKDFLENYLKDLTLQDPIKN
-185 DHFFFKLSDKKCTK
+185 KL
-199 FLNKWIYENN
+199 NEWIEDG
-209 RLQEEARNKIKEWLS
+209 LKP
-224 TDINNSS
+224 
-231 LIDWDISRDA
+231 WDISRDK

-246 KIPDQTDKY
+246 EIPGEKDKY

-269 TKNWA
+269 AKNWA
-274 ENNNISMKD
+274 ENNNMDMKD
-283 LWDQSSDYE
+283 LWGESSDYE

-347 DDFAEKYDGE
+347 DDFAENYDGE

-365 KFNNTIDD
+365 KFNNSIDD

-397 SRVSKFIEKNDCNLS
+397 SRVSKFIEKNGNNLS
-412 VNLDENFINKNSAR
+412 ANLDVDFIEKNLS
-426 INEVIEHYENLNL
+426 IIDEVIEHYENINL
-439 SKSVKVI
+439 SKSVKII
-446 MKIADEVNKYIN
+446 MKMADEVNKYIN

-469 AVEVSTTAINCFRV
+469 AVEVSSTAINCFRV

-488 SPVLPTI
+488 NPVLPTI
-495 TSRALAVFNE
+495 TSKALEVFND
-505 GSNNSFNNI
+505 NAANDFNNI
-514 GDYLVDTKI
+514 KDYLVDTKI

-538 NEEIEMENSNLIN
+538 NEEIEMEDSNLIN

-582 DVGNLGERTVFA
+582 DVGDLGERTVFA

-599 YSPENLNGRHV
+599 YDPESLNGRHV

-630 LASSDDEGSIYLV
+630 LASSNDEGSIYLI
-643 SPDEGAKPG
+643 SPDDGAKPG

>member
-1 MKKYFVTSAL
+1 MKSRKILVTSAL
-11 PYANGDLHLGHLVE
+11 PYANGSIHIGHVLESV
-25 YIQTDIWVRFNRLIG
+25 ITDIWVRYQNING
-40 NEVVYIC
+40 NECLYFC
-47 ADDAHGTPIMLKAES
+47 ADDTHGTPVMLKAKELG
-62 EKISPEELIE
+62 IDPEELIKRTRE
-72 KTLDRHKNDFD
+72 EH
-83 CFFIKFDNFY
+83 IKSYSRFNINFDNFY
-93 TTHSKENEQLATSI
+93 TTHSDENKKYAEDIYQKCKEG
-107 YMKLVNENL
+107 NL
-116 IEKKTIHQFFDD
+116 IFKKEIEQFYDS
-128 EKLMFLPDRY
+128 EEGLFLSDRF
-138 ITGSCPKCKSSD
+138 IKGTCPKCGAED
-150 QYGDSCDKCG
+150 QYGDGCSVCG
-160 ATYSPTDLLNPK
+160 TTYTPDDLLNPV
-172 SVLSGKTPIKKKT
+172 SSLSNSELTKKRTEHVFFDLPQMKDFLENYLKDLTLQDPIKN
-185 DHFFFKLSDKKCTK
+185 KL
-199 FLNKWIYENN
+199 NEWIEDG
-209 RLQEEARNKIKEWLS
+209 LKP
-224 TDINNSS
+224 
-231 LIDWDISRDA
+231 WDISRDK

-246 KIPDQTDKY
+246 EIPGEKDKY

-269 TKNWA
+269 AKNWA
-274 ENNNISMKD
+274 ENNNMDMKD
-283 LWDQSSDYE
+283 LWGESSDYE

-347 DDFAEKYDGE
+347 DDFAENYDGE

-365 KFNNTIDD
+365 KFNNSIDD

-397 SRVSKFIEKNDCNLS
+397 SRVSKFIEKNGNNLS
-412 VNLDENFINKNSAR
+412 ANLDVDFIEKNLSM
-426 INEVIEHYENLNL
+426 IDEVIEHYENLNL
-439 SKSVKVI
+439 SKSVKII
-446 MKIADEVNKYIN
+446 MKMADEVNKYIN

-469 AVEVSTTAINCFRV
+469 AVEVSSTAINCFRV

-488 SPVLPTI
+488 NPVLPTL
-495 TSRALAVFNE
+495 TSKALEVFNE
-505 GSNNSFNNI
+505 SSTNDFNNI
-514 GDYLVDTKI
+514 KGYLVDTKI

-538 NEEIEMENSNLIN
+538 NEEIEMEDSNLIN

-582 DVGNLGERTVFA
+582 DVGDLGERTVFA

-599 YSPENLNGRHV
+599 YDPESLNGRHV

-630 LASSDDEGSIYLV
+630 LASSNDEGSIYLI

>member
-1 MKKYFVTSAL
+1 MKSRKILVTSAL
-11 PYANGDLHLGHLVE
+11 PYANGSIHIGHVLESV
-25 YIQTDIWVRFNRLIG
+25 ITDIWVRYQNING
-40 NEVVYIC
+40 NECLYFC
-47 ADDAHGTPIMLKAES
+47 ADDTHGTPVMLKAKELG
-62 EKISPEELIE
+62 IDPEELIKRTRE
-72 KTLDRHKNDFD
+72 EH
-83 CFFIKFDNFY
+83 IKSYSRFNINFDNFY
-93 TTHSKENEQLATSI
+93 TTHSDENKKYAEDIYQKCKEG
-107 YMKLVNENL
+107 NL
-116 IEKKTIHQFFDD
+116 IFKKEIEQFYDS
-128 EKLMFLPDRY
+128 EEGLFLSDRF
-138 ITGSCPKCKSSD
+138 IKGTCPKCGSED
-150 QYGDSCDKCG
+150 QYGDGCSVCG
-160 ATYSPTDLLNPK
+160 TTYTPDDLLNPV
-172 SVLSGKTPIKKKT
+172 SSLSNSELTKKRTEHVFFDLPQMKDFLENYLKDLTLQDPIKN
-185 DHFFFKLSDKKCTK
+185 KL
-199 FLNKWIYENN
+199 NEWIEDG
-209 RLQEEARNKIKEWLS
+209 LKP
-224 TDINNSS
+224 
-231 LIDWDISRDA
+231 WDISRDK

-246 KIPDQTDKY
+246 EIPGEKDKY

-269 TKNWA
+269 AKNWA
-274 ENNNISMKD
+274 ENNNMDMKD
-283 LWDQSSDYE
+283 LWGESSDYE

-347 DDFAEKYDGE
+347 DDFAENYDGE

-365 KFNNTIDD
+365 KFNNSIDD

-397 SRVSKFIEKNDCNLS
+397 SRVSKFIEKNGNNLS
-412 VNLDENFINKNSAR
+412 ANLDVDFIEKNLSM
-426 INEVIEHYENLNL
+426 IDEVIEHYENLNL
-439 SKSVKVI
+439 SKSVKII
-446 MKIADEVNKYIN
+446 MKMADEVNKYIN

-469 AVEVSTTAINCFRV
+469 AVEVSSTAINCFRV

-488 SPVLPTI
+488 NPVLPTI
-495 TSRALAVFNE
+495 TSKALEVFND
-505 GSNNSFNNI
+505 SATNDFNNI
-514 GDYLVDTKI
+514 KDYLVDTKI

-538 NEEIEMENSNLIN
+538 NEEIEMEDSNLIN

-582 DVGNLGERTVFA
+582 DVGDLGERTVFA

-599 YSPENLNGRHV
+599 YDPESLNGRHV

-630 LASSDDEGSIYLV
+630 LASSNDEGSIYLI

>member
-1 MKKYFVTSAL
+1 MKSRKILVTSAL
-11 PYANGDLHLGHLVE
+11 PYANGSIHIGHVLESV
-25 YIQTDIWVRFNRLIG
+25 ITDIWVRYQNING
-40 NEVVYIC
+40 NECLYFC
-47 ADDAHGTPIMLKAES
+47 ADDTHGTPVMLKAKELGIES
-62 EKISPEELIE
+62 EELIKRTRE
-72 KTLDRHKNDFD
+72 EHINSYSKFN
-83 CFFIKFDNFY
+83 INFDNFY
-93 TTHSKENEQLATSI
+93 TTHSDENKKYAEDIYQKCKEG
-107 YMKLVNENL
+107 NL
-116 IEKKTIHQFFDD
+116 IFKKEIEQFYDS
-128 EKLMFLPDRY
+128 EEGLFLSDRF
-138 ITGSCPKCKSSD
+138 IKGTCPKCAAED
-150 QYGDSCDKCG
+150 QYGDGCSVCG
-160 ATYSPTDLLNPK
+160 TTYSPDDLVNPV
-172 SVLSGKTPIKKKT
+172 SSLSNSELTKKKT
-185 DHFFFKLSDKKCTK
+185 EHVFFDLPQMKEFLENYLKDLTLQDPIKNKL
-199 FLNKWIYENN
+199 NEWIEDG
-209 RLQEEARNKIKEWLS
+209 LKP
-224 TDINNSS
+224 
-231 LIDWDISRDA
+231 WDISRDK

-246 KIPDQTDKY
+246 EIPGEKDKY

-269 TKNWA
+269 AKNWA
-274 ENNNISMKD
+274 ENNNIDMKD
-283 LWDQSSDYE
+283 LWDENSDYE

-347 DDFAEKYDGE
+347 DDFAENYDGE

-365 KFNNTIDD
+365 KFNNSIDD

-397 SRVSKFIEKNDCNLS
+397 SRVSKFIEKNGNNLS
-412 VNLDENFINKNSAR
+412 ASLDEHFIKKNLAK
-426 INEVIEHYENLNL
+426 IDEVIEHYENLNL
-439 SKSVKVI
+439 SKSVKII
-446 MKIADEVNKYIN
+446 MKMADEVNKYIN

-469 AVEVSTTAINCFRV
+469 AVEVSSTAINCFRV

-488 SPVLPTI
+488 NPVLPTI
-495 TSRALAVFNE
+495 TSKALKIFNE
-505 GSNNSFNNI
+505 SSKDDFNNI
-514 GDYLVDTKI
+514 KDYLVDTKI

-538 NEEIEMENSNLIN
+538 NEEIEMEDSNLIN

-582 DVGNLGERTVFA
+582 DVGDLGERTVFA

-599 YSPENLNGRHV
+599 YDPENLNGRHV

-630 LASSDDEGSIYLV
+630 LASSDDEGSIYLI